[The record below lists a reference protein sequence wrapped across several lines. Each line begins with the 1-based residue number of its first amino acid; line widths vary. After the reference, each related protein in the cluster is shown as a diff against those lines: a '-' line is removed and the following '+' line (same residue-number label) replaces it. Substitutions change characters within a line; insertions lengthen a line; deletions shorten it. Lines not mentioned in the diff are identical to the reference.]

1 MGNSLGCVKEQK
13 EKAVGKAPLSPKKR
27 VRFKRRR
34 RGKRRAMPEAAPQE
48 EPPALEVAEDEEAPK
63 SKAAPRQE
71 EGEEPSGSRDPDP
84 AALRPGIIVQ
94 VKERFQ
100 GEVQKARLVLEPQR
114 PGVAGASREEG
125 TTVIARLL
133 ENPAEKDCQKA
144 VSRLVEL
151 QRSGS
156 CRAVL
161 LPLRTGT
168 DGRAAAGTLLSPS
181 SAASGEEPAP
191 RREPEAGSSLDAWG
205 KGGGSDHPSS
215 SAAWTCSSSAAEPGT
230 VSELSTPSPMVDQ
243 LENPSVGRSS
253 GLPPSGAGEGDGHGL
268 PASHSPSSFSG
279 SVARSSSGY
288 GSDRPAKG
296 TAAGGTT
303 VSPSDGGLRLAVEGR
318 ARRGSSG
325 TAGAMISDI
334 YISGELGD
342 MSAKEKLLLWTQ
354 KVTAGYIGVKCTN
367 FSSCWSDGKMFNALI
382 HRYRPDL
389 VDMERVQIQSNREN
403 LEQAFEIAERLGV
416 TRLLDAED
424 VDVPSPDE
432 KSVITYV
439 SSIYDAFPKVPEGGE
454 GISAIEVDSRWLEYQ
469 TRVESLISW
478 IKQHTILMSDKSF
491 PQNPVELKALYN
503 QYIHFKETEIPAKEQ
518 EKGQIEELYKLL
530 EVWIEFGR
538 IKLPQGYHP
547 NDVEEEWGKLIIEM
561 LEREKLLRPA
571 VERLEL
577 LLQIANKIQNG
588 ALSCEEKLTLAKNTL
603 QADAAH
609 LESGQ
614 PVQYESDVV
623 VYLQECEGLIRQ
635 LQVDV
640 QILRDENYYQL
651 EELVFR
657 IMRLQDELVTLRLEC
672 TNLYR
677 KGHFSTLELV
687 PTSTLSTTHLKGES
701 LTKGLHTSSASWFRK
716 PMTRTELVAISS
728 SEDEGSL
735 RFVYELLAW
744 VEEMQMRLERAEW
757 GTDLPSVESQ
767 LETQRH
773 IHTSVED
780 LGSSVKEAR
789 MYEGKMSANF
799 RASYTETLGKLE
811 TQYCK
816 LMETSSFRLRHLQSL
831 HGFVSRAT
839 AELIWLNEKEEEELA
854 YDWSDNNPNIAA
866 KKNYF
871 SELTAEL
878 EEKQDIF
885 RSLQDTA
892 ELLSLENHPAKQTVE
907 AYSAAVHT
915 QWQWIKQLCLCVEQ
929 HVKENAAYFQFF
941 SDARESETYLR
952 NLQDSIKRKYSCD
965 HNTSLTRLEDLLQDS
980 MDEKEQLIQSKSS
993 VASLVG
999 RSKSIVQLRPRN
1011 PEHALKSTIPIK
1023 AVCDYRQIEIT
1034 ICRNDECV
1042 LEDNSQRT
1050 KWKVISPTG
1059 NEAMVPSVCFLI
1071 PPPNKEAIEMA
1082 NRVEQLYQ
1090 KVMALWHQLHMN
1102 TKSLISWNYLRKDIA
1117 LVQSFSMEKLRS
1129 LAQGE
1134 CQQALKSLQAHYEDF
1149 LQDSRDSELFSVS
1162 DRLRLEEEVESSKE
1176 HIRQLLESMEN
1187 EDKDETVARTYL
1199 SELKNIRLRLEEC
1212 EHRLVSRIQ
1221 SPSSARADGD
1231 TIQENA
1237 IRIAEQERTQEDLQ
1251 QLQSEL
1257 RVVSERCYSFL
1268 EKAPAGPSTPH
1279 LRSEL
1284 DLVVNKMEQ
1293 THGLSSIY
1301 LEKLKTVDVII
1312 RNTQGAESLVKG
1324 YEVKLSQEEAVP
1336 ADLAAIQTHRTAL
1349 QQWLGEV
1356 KDKGSV
1362 FSTLEEEMAKA
1373 KEVGEQLFR
1382 LRQERSIDLERFQ
1395 EKGSQLWDRWQR
1407 VCTQI
1412 ETRHTEL
1419 ESIQEVLSDY
1429 RQCHS
1434 ALIQWIEEI
1443 TAQQEL
1449 MKPGQAE
1456 DSRVLSEQL
1465 SQQTALAAEIEK
1477 NQAKLDQCQKFS
1489 QQYSAAVKDY
1499 ELQLMTYR
1507 AFVESQQ
1514 KSPMKRRRMLSS
1526 SDAITQEFMDL
1537 RTRYTALV
1545 TLTTQHVKYIS
1556 DALRRLEEEE
1566 KVVEEE
1572 KQEHVDKVKELLG
1585 WALGLKQ
1592 SVQGRTAAAGSREL
1606 GDIEKS
1612 ISEQQA
1618 LNDELTAKKEQVSE
1632 AIKTSQIFLA
1642 KHSHKLSQPEKDQ
1655 ISAQIGAL
1663 KETYQALC
1671 SNSTEQLQQL
1681 QSQLAQETE
1690 HKGSEAVAGVIDLGT
1705 VEIFPVFGAMQ
1716 RGLID
1721 QDTGL
1726 VLLEAQ
1732 VITSDLV
1739 VPETSEKLSL
1749 EKALARNII
1758 DLRAFQV
1765 LQELKD
1771 ALQQVEEVRCEGRQL
1786 LPVVAA
1792 IEEGRISES
1801 VGLKILEAELATG
1814 GFKFQQGR
1822 ISMEKALQERLLPPQ
1837 LHSRLLSHLEGGKD
1851 LIDPNTAEKISLPE
1865 LLERCIVHQETGL
1878 RLLPVKQLAGGM
1890 VSLRSGREVSIFRA
1904 VQEGLMDRQVT
1915 VRLLEGHLFAGGIV
1929 DPRTGHRLTVDQA
1942 VRHSLIDQDLAC
1954 TLLMRQLQTGGII
1967 DTSTGERL
1975 TVDEALKK
1983 GLVAPKTALL
1993 ALESLCSFVGL
2004 LWPETGEIIPVA
2016 DALEQGILST
2026 ELIQEILSKR
2036 QLLQAVFVPET
2047 TEVLSWQEA
2056 VEQGVL
2062 EREVV
2067 KKLRSTAIPDVMAS
2081 VELAGSPSRSR
2092 HGQSSPGRSPTGHE
2106 EPLLRSDDERLMFH
2120 LMTHSYINIHNGQ
2133 KVLLVDAELN
2143 SLTKALTQSQE
2154 NGSCAQV
2161 LESFE
2166 ETEAGLESKP
2176 SNGLALQQLELQFGP
2191 SKGDREKILPPR
2203 TALENGEVVMGP
2215 QSVLLEDAED
2225 FLHVEE
2231 QEQISTEQEMTR
2243 SETDT
2248 EFGRE
2253 QVALPTKEEHQVK
2266 SLMPEPPSDLD
2277 SGLIRETEEMMIEAE
2292 EESKP
2297 PAEDGMEGPEYQMRA
2312 LESGAAVVKSE
2323 ICVTVGVP
2331 ESSDRTKIMAEK
2343 SQSVRQPER
2352 EAEDVREVC
2361 LLKEERVEN
2370 GVLGAEEVVLPA
2382 SGEAAPAE
2390 RQSKDTESVLE
2401 VEEGEQ
2407 EGVLGDESIEEPSL
2421 PAPEEQ
2427 EDTLEKLLA
2436 QLQSGGI
2443 IHEQTGRTLLLDEA
2457 VASGVVSG
2465 HTAVKLMERMKM
2477 FSGFFDSQV
2486 CEPLTTE
2493 DVIEEGLMDEK
2504 LLQKVLAPNKA
2515 ISGVLDPGNNF
2526 VYSVKD
2532 AAAVGLLD
2540 KETAMR
2546 ILEGQV
2552 VTGGIV
2558 DLKRGKKVSVT
2569 LASNL
2574 GLIEP
2579 TSQTELVKLEKASKG
2594 KATDEVTRQKLINLQ
2609 AETSGIEDPETKQ
2622 PLTVAES
2629 VEKGLLEKEKA
2640 FRLLTKQVAGG
2651 GVIHHVSGMRLS
2663 VDNAMK
2669 HGLINAD
2676 LCKEL
2681 RKAESVVL
2689 QDFVHP
2695 ATKEKLPL
2703 PQAVSLGLVSPEFQ
2717 RTVQEI
2723 QAESGS
2729 ILDPA
2734 SGQRL
2739 ALCQAVQEGLVPQ
2752 QVVEKALSSSEMRE
2766 GIVDPESCMI
2776 IPYSEFLKKCKIDI
2790 ESGQRYLEVHPFQ
2803 AIRDEVTGTK
2813 VPCAEA
2819 LRLGK
2824 VDPLPTLRL
2833 LQAQADSGG
2842 VVEGTVSKRLSL
2854 RAAVE
2859 QGMLDEAMAKVIAT
2873 NQLRAGGIVDVP
2885 SGKRLTVKEAV
2896 GKGLISQKLAAGL
2909 RDVQITK
2916 EKVGSEVCK
2925 VEKVQLLREKTEKL
2939 SPKEEGVI
2947 LPVGSAKSD
2956 GAEPK
2961 AQPEAV
2967 SFDTAPSAAAAAEK
2981 SPKARTERKLKPQE
2995 ASEGGVHPQDEHHH
3009 LHHPQAKAEVTPEHP
3024 SVLGTVSLPEET
3036 VVAGAVEKE
3045 IPKGSSQV
3053 RAARGKELR
3062 EELDGGTEKVE
3073 RLGLKKE
3080 QLFLG
3085 TEVLHREED
3094 GEERRRREFVSA
3106 EGVVAGGEGAVVT
3119 SGQGERVASVVQET
3133 PAAPRESVSVSPGK
3147 GPAESGEPPE
3157 AGVPVEPVGDELAG
3171 KKAVKHTERETSHPE
3186 RPIDQEKTSEA
3197 EQKPTQKQ
3205 KSKKKKAKQGKI
3217 PEDSAQPE
3225 KPSAEKHLLPS
3236 LVSHEIP
3243 KKKGEEEH
3251 FISRVPEPKHESS
3264 IQTAA
3269 GLARDTAKHKGGK
3282 GKKTIPVRD
3291 TEPPREDQVLPVP
3304 PKQGEAREVVKG
3316 GIKDGHHSLVTLSLQ
3331 ERMAQEDTKVETTQ
3345 DVSSTATVSQEL
3357 PHDLIIREE
3366 PTEVQETSA
3375 VLQLGEEKQHEPRAE
3390 LRADQGGAPAPPKS
3404 QEETPQERTKQPGPG
3419 DRGLLLPVIVE
3430 GELLETS
3437 RESTRPAQIKFS
3449 KKMCLEHDQRLISYL
3464 SMLRDIE
3471 MRIKRVQPVEQNLAA
3486 LHDLRQQA
3494 EALGAELQEL
3504 SFPVNQEL
3512 DAVQRI
3518 VANPPEEVPEQLLKA
3533 LEKDAK
3539 NLQKSLSSA
3548 KEVLQS
3554 RLQNLRG
3561 AAEAEKAKILT
3572 HHEAL
3577 QGRLQELLSWVSG
3590 TTESLDDR
3598 DFQQATDATSLS
3610 LCLQHYK
3617 ELKQPLADTK
3627 AELDAA
3633 AFDIQLLISEHAQDL
3648 TPQQSRQ
3655 LLRLLNELQ
3664 KAFRDLSERV
3674 TARVEVL
3681 QVCLQQV
3688 EQTEQVKTLQEQ
3700 QAARAR
3706 SLAELSRW
3714 LGQAEDTL
3722 AEQQRAEGDLPA
3734 LQQRQSDVKELQRS
3748 MHSRAASFAGVLKS
3762 TEQFL
3767 EENKAKL
3774 EPGELAALQQDL
3786 QRAKEQYQS
3795 LQERTEVAQKELES
3809 AVSAAVQQETEKVK
3823 AAKELEENSNKID
3836 SLLNWVASLEQ
3847 KGGLPEYRPHPVD
3860 QGTGTQAGKSP
3871 GDVPDGHAVGAD
3883 SAAESLD
3890 QQYERLKAQHQELL
3904 SQQQDVILATQSAQ
3918 AFLDKQGHSLAEEE
3932 REQLQAQ
3939 LAELRGQY
3947 SASLSR
3953 SEARLKRVQLLR
3965 DELQKFL
3972 RDHGEF
3978 QAWLEQ
3984 AEHDLEGMYK
3994 GDGDPASLRQLLR
4007 RQGSFSEDVISHK
4020 GDLRFVT
4027 MSGQKFLDGDAE
4039 DAESQLLMS
4048 RSVVKSKLEDAT
4060 QRYTT
4065 LHSKCSKLGSHLNTL
4080 LDHYQQFQEVAES
4093 LRTWLQESEAALG
4106 KLLSETVSSDLAVL
4120 QEQLASTKQLQGD
4133 LAEHQV
4139 PVEKLQKGARTL
4151 LDIQGEPAPDHGHI
4165 QETTDAI
4172 VSRFQSL
4179 SQQMSERSDLLQKSI
4194 AQSQSVQESLESL
4207 LQSVAE
4213 IEKNL
4218 EKDQPAVL
4226 SSASIQD
4233 SLATSVKLK
4242 QDIAR
4247 QKSCLEATREMVTRF
4262 TEAADSP
4269 TASALQDKLAQV
4281 TEHFGRLC
4289 QQQQEREDALKGLLP
4304 KVEQYEQLWEKL
4316 QQFTES
4322 RTRTLAS
4329 GNQPDRDIAHFSQ
4342 HIQELN
4348 SEMRQHQE
4356 DLATLEQ
4363 LAEELSSC
4371 GFAPS
4376 TFQQQEKLQSLKKD
4390 FLQLQKVAKDREKDA
4405 SSCQEQLDEFRNLVG
4420 AVRKWLRESEGK
4432 IPPAESSLGTQE
4444 LQQRRQQ
4451 IQDLLEE
4458 WKGKGPQVEEIGRR
4472 GTLLE
4477 NLIVEITAPNTP
4489 PKAGATLPTPGGSGG
4504 SVNGY
4509 HTCKDLTEIQCDVS
4523 DVRRRYQALGAAL
4536 RERQQQLSAML
4547 DTMQEV
4553 QEEASSVLKWLES
4566 KERTLSE
4573 LEASSSPTKTET
4585 MRAQAEH
4592 NKAFLAEL
4600 EQNSGKIQKVKE
4612 ALSGLL
4618 EKYPDSPEAAN
4629 WKKMQ
4634 EDLNCRWERASQAT
4648 AARQQ
4653 KLEESATQL
4662 ATFQAAEAQLRPW
4675 LMEKELMMSVLG
4687 PLSIDPNMLSAQKQ
4701 QVQFMLKEFEA
4712 RRQQHEQLNQAAQSI
4727 LTGPGDVSPSTSQV
4741 QDELQGVNQKWSEL
4755 TERLNSRSSQIDQ
4768 AIVKSTQYQELLQG
4782 LSEKVKAVGQRL
4794 SSQSAISTQPDAV
4807 KQQLEE
4813 TSEIRSD
4820 LEQLEEEISEAQTLC
4835 DDLSVLIGEQ
4845 YLKDELRKRLETVA
4859 LPLKGLEDLAADR
4872 MNRLQTAL
4880 ASSQQFQ
4887 HMFDELRT
4895 WLDDKRCQ
4903 QAQSQPISAK
4913 LERLQSQIQEQE
4925 EFQKSLNQHSGSYEM
4940 IVAEGESLLLSVQP
4954 GEEKTTLQNQLVSLK
4969 THWEELSKQ
4978 AADRHSKLKDC
4989 LQKAQKYQR
4998 HVDDLLPWVEDCKA
5012 RMAELEVTLD
5022 PVQLEATLLRSKAML
5037 SDVEKRRSLLEMLNS
5052 AADILTDA
5060 SQMDEDDIRDEKA
5073 DVNQKM
5079 DAITE
5084 ELQTKTGSIEEM
5096 SQRLK
5101 EFQESFKNIE
5111 KKLEGAKHQLEIYD
5125 ALGPQACSN
5134 KNLEKLRAQ
5143 QEVLQA
5149 LEPQVDY
5156 LKNLTQGLVEDAPDG
5171 SDCSQLLSQAE
5182 VAQQDFKAVKQK
5194 VNDCCALMENKLEGI
5209 GQFNGRVREM
5219 FSQLADLDDELD
5231 SMGPIGRDSD
5241 SLQSQAEDVRAF
5253 LGKLHRLKG
5262 DIECSESECKKMLED
5277 EGSPDLVG
5285 LKRELETLSKQCSK
5299 LTERGRNRQEQVETT
5314 LSRVEDFYSRLKE
5327 LSHMTAAAEENE
5339 ALQWV
5344 VGTEVETINQQLA
5357 DFKQFQKEQ
5366 VDPLQLKLQQVN
5378 GVGQGLIQ
5386 SAGKNCDVQ
5395 GLEHDMEEINTR
5407 WNTLNKKVAQRVAQ
5421 LQEALLHC
5429 GKFQD
5434 ALEPLLSWLA
5444 DTEELISNQKP
5455 PSAEYKVV
5463 KAQIQEQKLL
5473 QRLLDD
5479 RKATVEMIQAE
5490 GGRIAQS
5497 AEPADRD
5504 KIVGQLESLARRWE
5518 GLLGRAAARQKQ
5530 LEDILVLAKQFHETT
5545 EPVSDW
5551 LSVTEKKLAN
5561 SEPIGT
5567 QTAKIQQQISRH
5579 KALEEEIES
5588 HAADVSRALGVGQSL
5603 SSLSCAAEQRLLAE
5617 KLEALQS
5624 RYGEVQE
5631 RCGRKAALL
5640 DQALANARLFGEEEV
5655 EVLNWLAEVE
5665 DKLGSVSIKDYKRDV
5680 LQKQH
5685 ADQLALNE
5693 EIVNRK
5699 KNVDQAIRNGQALLK
5714 QTTGE
5719 EVLLIQEKL
5728 DGIKTRYSD
5737 ITAASSKAL
5746 RTLEQARQLAT
5757 KFQSTHEELTGWM
5770 SKVEDEL
5777 ASSGAQSPA
5786 GEQIP
5791 QFQQRQKELKKEV
5804 MEHRLVLD
5812 TVNEVSRA
5820 LLELVPWRAREGL
5833 DKLVSDT
5840 NERYKLVSDTIKQR
5854 VEEIDAAIQR
5864 SQQYEQAADAE
5875 LAWVA
5880 ETKRKLMALGPI
5892 RLEQDQ
5898 TTAQLQ
5904 VQKAFS
5910 IDIIRH
5916 KDSMDELFSQR
5927 NEIFGTC
5934 GEEQKALLQEKTES
5948 LVQQYEAVSQL
5959 NSERYAR
5966 LERAQVLV
5974 NQFWETY
5981 EELNPWI
5988 EETQALI
5995 SQLPPPAIDH
6005 EQLKQQQDDMRQ
6017 LRESIAEHKPHI
6029 DKLLKIGPQLK
6040 DLNPEEGEMVQEKYS
6055 RAEALYAKIKEEV
6068 CQRALALD
6076 EAFSQSTQIS
6086 EFHDKIEPMLETLE
6100 SLSSRLRLPPLI
6112 PAEVDKI
6119 RECISENKN
6128 STVELEKLQ
6137 PSFEALKRRGEELIG
6152 RSQGADKDLAAKVIQ
6167 DKLDQMVFFWED
6179 IKARTEERE
6188 MKFLDVLE
6196 LAEKF
6201 WYDMAALLTTIKDTQ
6216 DIVHDLESPGIDP
6229 SIIKQQVEAA
6239 ETIKEETDGLHEELE
6254 FIRLLGTDLI
6264 FACGE
6269 TEKPEVKKSID
6280 EMNNAWE
6287 NLNKTWKERLEKLEE
6302 AMQSAVQYQDTLQAM
6317 FDWLDNAVIKLCNM
6331 SPVGTDLST
6340 VKEQMNEMKE
6350 FKMEVYQQQIEME
6363 KLNHQGELMLKKATD
6378 ETDRDIIK
6386 EPLTELKHLW
6396 ENLGEKIAHRQH
6408 KLEAALLAL
6417 GQFQHALAELMA
6429 WLTHTEELLDAQK
6442 PINGDPKVIEV
6453 ELAKHHVLKND
6464 VLAHQATVETVNKA
6478 GNELLESSAGDDASS
6493 LRNRLEKLNSCW
6505 ESVLQKTEEREQQL
6519 QSTLQQ
6525 AQGFH
6530 GEIEDFLLW
6539 LTRMESQLS
6548 ASKPT
6553 GGLPET
6559 AREQL
6564 NAHMELYSQF
6574 KAKED
6579 VYSQLL
6585 AKGRL
6590 MLLNRDDSGSGSK
6603 TEQSV
6608 ALLEQKW
6615 CLVSTKMEERK
6626 AKLEEALALATD
6638 FQNSLQDFI
6647 NWLTLAEQSLNIAPP
6662 PSLILAAVLAQIDEH
6677 KVFANEVN
6685 AHRDRIIEL
6694 DQTGNQLKF
6703 LSQKQDVVLIKNLL
6717 VSVQS
6722 RWEKVVQRSVER
6734 GRALDD
6740 ARKRAKQFHEAW
6752 KKLID
6757 WLEDAEN
6764 HLDSEL
6770 EISNDPDKI
6779 KLQLS
6784 KHKEFQKTLGGK
6796 QPVYDT
6802 TIRTGRALKEKAL
6815 LPDDTQKLDNL
6826 LGEVRDK
6833 WDTVCGKSVE
6843 RQHKLEEALLFS
6855 GQFMDALQALVD
6867 WLYKVEP
6874 QLAEDQPVHGDLDL
6888 VMNLMD
6894 AHKVFQKEL
6903 GKRTG
6908 TVQVLKRSGRE
6919 LIENSRDDTT
6929 WVKVQLQEL
6938 SNRWDTVC
6946 KLSVSKQTRLEQ
6958 ALKQAEEFRT
6968 AVHMLLEWLSEA
6980 EQSLRFRG
6988 ALPDDAEAL
6997 QALIDAHKEFMKK
7010 VEEKRVDVNA
7020 AVGMGEVILGACHPD
7035 CITTIKHWI
7044 TIIRARFEE
7053 VLTWAKQ
7060 HQQRLESALSEL
7072 VANAEL
7078 LEELLA
7084 WIQWAETTLIQR
7096 DQDAMPQNIDQV
7108 KALISEHQSF
7118 MEEMTRKQPDVDRVT
7133 KTYKRKATEPPHG
7146 PFIDKSRSNRK
7157 SLGQAAPPS
7166 MPIISQSET
7175 KNPRIN
7181 QLSARWQQVWLLAL
7195 ERQRKLNDALD
7206 RLEELKEFANFDF
7219 DVWRKKYMR
7228 WMNHKKSRVMDFFRR
7243 IDKDQDGKITR
7254 QEFIDGI
7261 LASKFPTTKLEM
7273 TAVADIFDRDGDG
7286 YIDYYEFVAAL
7297 HPNKDAYRPT
7307 TDADKIEDEVTR
7319 QVAQCKCA
7327 KRFQVEQIGEN
7338 KYRFGDSQQL
7348 RLVRILRSTVMVR
7361 VGGGWMALDEFL
7373 VKNDPCR
7380 ARGRTNLE
7388 LREKFILPE
7397 GASQGMTP
7405 FRSRG
7410 RRSKPSSRA
7419 ASPTRSSSSASQS
7432 NHSCASMPSSPA
7444 TPASGAKVTPSAGS
7458 KLKRP
7463 TFHSSRT
7470 SLAGDT
7476 SNSSSPV
7483 STGAKTTRADPK
7495 KAASRPTSRAGSRT
7509 GSRASSR
7516 RGSDASDFDLL
7527 ETQSACSDT
7536 SESSAAGGQG
7546 SRRGATKPS
7555 KIPTMSKKTPSA
7567 TPKTPG
7573 PKR

>member
-1 MGNSLGCVKEQK
+1 DERDRVQKKTFTKWVNKHLMKVRKHINDLYEDLRDGHNLISL
-13 EKAVGKAPLSPKKR
+13 
-27 VRFKRRR
+27 
-34 RGKRRAMPEAAPQE
+34 
-48 EPPALEVAEDEEAPK
+48 LEVLSGVK
-63 SKAAPRQE
+63 LPREKGRMRFHRLQNVQI
-71 EGEEPSGSRDPDP
+71 
-84 AALRPGIIVQ
+84 ALDFLKQRQ
-94 VKERFQ
+94 VK
-100 GEVQKARLVLEPQR
+100 LVNIR
-114 PGVAGASREEG
+114 NDD
-125 TTVIARLL
+125 I
-133 ENPAEKDCQKA
+133 
-144 VSRLVEL
+144 
-151 QRSGS
+151 
-156 CRAVL
+156 
-161 LPLRTGT
+161 T
-168 DGRAAAGTLLSPS
+168 DGNPKLTLGLI
-181 SAASGEEPAP
+181 
-191 RREPEAGSSLDAWG
+191 
-205 KGGGSDHPSS
+205 
-215 SAAWTCSSSAAEPGT
+215 WTII
-230 VSELSTPSPMVDQ
+230 LHFQ
-243 LENPSVGRSS
+243 
-253 GLPPSGAGEGDGHGL
+253 
-268 PASHSPSSFSG
+268 
-279 SVARSSSGY
+279 
-288 GSDRPAKG
+288 
-296 TAAGGTT
+296 
-303 VSPSDGGLRLAVEGR
+303 
-318 ARRGSSG
+318 
-325 TAGAMISDI
+325 ISDI

-354 KVTAGYIGVKCTN
+354 KVTAGYIGLKCTN
-367 FSSCWSDGKMFNALI
+367 FSSCWNDGKMFNALI

-469 TRVESLISW
+469 SRVESLISW

-623 VYLQECEGLIRQ
+623 AYLQECEALIRQ

-657 IMRLQDELVTLRLEC
+657 IVRLQDELVTLRLEC

-728 SEDEGSL
+728 SEDEGNL

-773 IHTSVED
+773 IHASVED

-789 MYEGKMSANF
+789 MYEGKMSPNF

-885 RSLQDTA
+885 CSLQDTA

-999 RSKSIVQLRPRN
+999 RSKTIVQLRPRN
-1011 PEHALKSTIPIK
+1011 PEHAVKSTIPIK

-1162 DRLRLEEEVESSKE
+1162 DRLRLEQEVDSSKE

-1187 EDKDETVARTYL
+1187 EDKDETAARAYL

-1212 EHRLVSRIQ
+1212 ERRLVSRVQ

-1237 IRIAEQERTQEDLQ
+1237 IRLAEQERTQEDLQ

-1257 RVVSERCYSFL
+1257 RVVSERCCSFL
-1268 EKAPAGPSTPH
+1268 DKAPAGPSTPH

-1301 LEKLKTVDVII
+1301 LEKLKTVDIII

-1336 ADLAAIQTHRTAL
+1336 ADLAAILTHRTAL

-1407 VCTQI
+1407 VCAQI

-1618 LNDELTAKKEQVSE
+1618 LNEELTAKKEQVSE

-1681 QSQLAQETE
+1681 HSQLAQETE

-1739 VPETSEKLSL
+1739 VPETCEKLSL

-1765 LQELKD
+1765 LQELKE

-1792 IEEGRISES
+1792 VEEGRISES
-1801 VGLKILEAELATG
+1801 VGLKILEAELVTG
-1814 GFKFQQGR
+1814 GFKSQQGR
-1822 ISMEKALQERLLPPQ
+1822 ISMETAVQGGLLPPQ

-1865 LLERCIVHQETGL
+1865 LLDRCIVHQETGL

-1890 VSLRSGREVSIFRA
+1890 VSLRSGREVSTFRA
-1904 VQEGLMDRQVT
+1904 AQEGLIDRQVT
-1915 VRLLEGHLFAGGIV
+1915 VRLLEAQLFAGGLV
-1929 DPRTGHRLTVDQA
+1929 DPRTGHRLTVDEA
-1942 VRHSLIDQDLAC
+1942 VRHHLIDQDLAC
-1954 TLLMRQLQTGGII
+1954 TLLIRQLQTGGIV
-1967 DTSTGERL
+1967 DTVTGERL
-1975 TVDEALKK
+1975 TMDEALRK
-1983 GLVAPKTALL
+1983 GLVAPRIALL
-1993 ALESLCSFVGL
+1993 VLESLWSFMGL
-2004 LWPETGEIIPVA
+2004 LWPETGEIMPVA
-2016 DALEQGILST
+2016 DALEQGILPT

-2047 TEVLSWQEA
+2047 TEVLSWQKA
-2056 VEQGVL
+2056 VEQGIL

-2067 KKLRSTAIPDVMAS
+2067 KKLKSAAIPDVMAS
-2081 VELAGSPSRSR
+2081 GQMAGSPSRSR

-2106 EPLLRSDDERLMFH
+2106 EPLLRSDEERLMFH
-2120 LMTHSYINIHNGQ
+2120 LMTHSYINIHDGQ

-2143 SLTKALTQSQE
+2143 NLTKALIQSQE
-2154 NGSCAQV
+2154 NGSGAQV
-2161 LESFE
+2161 LEGFE
-2166 ETEAGLESKP
+2166 ETEADTALESEP
-2176 SNGLALQQLELQFGP
+2176 CNGLALQRLELQFAP
-2191 SKGDREKILPPR
+2191 SKGESKKILPPI
-2203 TALENGEVVMGP
+2203 TALENGEVVKGP
-2215 QSVLLEDAED
+2215 ESLLLEGAED
-2225 FLHVEE
+2225 LLRVEE
-2231 QEQISTEQEMTR
+2231 QEQVFTEQETIG
-2243 SETDT
+2243 SETDA
-2248 EFGRE
+2248 EFG
-2253 QVALPTKEEHQVK
+2253 KERVTFTTQDKHQLK
-2266 SLMPEPPSDLD
+2266 LLMPEPPSDLG
-2277 SGLIRETEEMMIEAE
+2277 SGLIRETEEMMTEAE

-2297 PAEDGMEGPEYQMRA
+2297 PAVDGVEGPEYQKMA
-2312 LESGAAVVKSE
+2312 LESGAVVVKSE
-2323 ICVTVGVP
+2323 ICITTGVP
-2331 ESSDRTKIMAEK
+2331 ESRDRLKIMAEM
-2343 SQSVRQPER
+2343 SQGVREPEG
-2352 EAEDVREVC
+2352 EAEDVREVY
-2361 LLKEERVEN
+2361 LLKEEAVEN
-2370 GVLGAEEVVLPA
+2370 GVLGGEEVVLPG

-2390 RQSKDTESVLE
+2390 RQTKDTGSVLGVEGGELEE
-2401 VEEGEQ
+2401 VSGD
-2407 EGVLGDESIEEPSL
+2407 EGVEEPSL
-2421 PAPEEQ
+2421 PAPEEPGA
-2427 EDTLEKLLA
+2427 EDTLENLLM

-2443 IHEQTGRTLLLDEA
+2443 IHEQTGKALLLDEA
-2457 VASGVVSG
+2457 VASGVVSS

-2486 CEPLTTE
+2486 CEPLTTK

-2504 LLQKVLAPNKA
+2504 LLQKVLASDKA

-2526 VYSVKD
+2526 IYSIKD

-2594 KATDEVTRQKLINLQ
+2594 KGTDEVTRQKLINLQ
-2609 AETSGIEDPETKQ
+2609 AETSGIVDPETKR

-2640 FRLLTKQVAGG
+2640 FQLLSKQVADGG
-2651 GVIHHVSGMRLS
+2651 IIHHVSGVRLS
-2663 VDNAMK
+2663 VDSAMR
-2669 HGLINAD
+2669 HGLISPD

-2717 RTVQEI
+2717 RQVQEI

-2739 ALCQAVQEGLVPQ
+2739 ALSQAVQEGLVPQ
-2752 QVVEKALSSSEMRE
+2752 QVVEKVLSSSAMRE
-2766 GIVDPESCMI
+2766 GIVDPETCMI
-2776 IPYSEFLKKCKIDI
+2776 VPYSEFLKKCKIDI

-2803 AIRDEVTGTK
+2803 AIKDEVTGTK
-2813 VPCAEA
+2813 LPCAEA
-2819 LRLGK
+2819 VRLGK

-2842 VVEGTVSKRLSL
+2842 VVEGTVSRRLSL

-2859 QGMLDEAMAKVIAT
+2859 QGVLDEAMAKVIAT
-2873 NQLRAGGIVDVP
+2873 NQLRAGGIVDAP
-2885 SGKRLTVKEAV
+2885 GGKRLTVKEAV
-2896 GKGLISQKLAAGL
+2896 GKGLISQKLAAAL
-2909 RDVQITK
+2909 QDVQIPE

-2925 VEKVQLLREKTEKL
+2925 AEKMQLSQEKTEKL
-2939 SPKEEGVI
+2939 SLKEEGVI
-2947 LPVGSAKSD
+2947 IPARSARSD

-2961 AQPEAV
+2961 AQAEAV
-2967 SFDTAPSAAAAAEK
+2967 SYETAQSAAAATEK
-2981 SPKARTERKLKPQE
+2981 PPKARTERKLKPQE
-2995 ASEGGVHPQDEHHH
+2995 ASEDGVQPQDEHHH
-3009 LHHPQAKAEVTPEHP
+3009 LHHPQAKAEVTAEHP
-3024 SVLGTVSLPEET
+3024 SVLGTAPLPE
-3036 VVAGAVEKE
+3036 GAVEE
-3045 IPKGSSQV
+3045 GIPKGSSQV
-3053 RAARGKELR
+3053 RAAQGKELR
-3062 EELDGGTEKVE
+3062 EEVDGGTEEAE
-3073 RLGLKKE
+3073 RLGLEKE
-3080 QLFLG
+3080 QSFLG

-3094 GEERRRREFVSA
+3094 GEERRRRRGFVSA

-3119 SGQGERVASVVQET
+3119 SGQGERVTSVVQET
-3133 PAAPRESVSVSPGK
+3133 PAAPRESVSVGPGK
-3147 GPAESGEPPE
+3147 GGMGPAESGEPPE
-3157 AGVPVEPVGDELAG
+3157 VGVPVELAG
-3171 KKAVKHTERETSHPE
+3171 KKAVKHTERETSHTE
-3186 RPIDQEKTSEA
+3186 GPIDQEKTSET
-3197 EQKPTQKQ
+3197 ELKPAQKQ
-3205 KSKKKKAKQGKI
+3205 KSKKKKAKQGSI
-3217 PEDSAQPE
+3217 PGDSTQTETP
-3225 KPSAEKHLLPS
+3225 AEKQLLPS
-3236 LVSHEIP
+3236 L
-3243 KKKGEEEH
+3243 
-3251 FISRVPEPKHESS
+3251 
-3264 IQTAA
+3264 
-3269 GLARDTAKHKGGK
+3269 GGK
-3282 GKKTIPVRD
+3282 GKKTIPGKD
-3291 TEPPREDQVLPVP
+3291 TETPREDRVFPVP
-3304 PKQGEAREVVKG
+3304 PEQGDAPEVAKG
-3316 GIKDGHHSLVTLSLQ
+3316 GVKDGDDSLVALSVE
-3331 ERMAQEDTKVETTQ
+3331 ERMAQEDTRVETTR
-3345 DVSSTATVSQEL
+3345 DVSSTGTVAREL
-3357 PHDLIIREE
+3357 PRDLIIREE
-3366 PTEVQETSA
+3366 LTEVQESSA
-3375 VLQLGEEKQHEPRAE
+3375 ALELGGGKQHEQTAE
-3390 LRADQGGAPAPPKS
+3390 LRADQGGAPAPPKP
-3404 QEETPQERTKQPGPG
+3404 QGETPQERTKQPGAG

-3471 MRIKRVQPVEQNLAA
+3471 MRIKRLQPAEQNLAA

-3512 DAVQRI
+3512 DAVQKI

-3548 KEVLQS
+3548 SEVLQS

-3561 AAEAEKAKILT
+3561 AAEAEKAKILA

-3590 TTESLDDR
+3590 TTELLDDS
-3598 DFQQATDATSLS
+3598 DFQQATDASSLS
-3610 LCLQHYK
+3610 HCLQHYK
-3617 ELKQPLADTK
+3617 ELKEPLADTK
-3627 AELDAA
+3627 AELDAT

-3688 EQTEQVKTLQEQ
+3688 EQTDQTLQEQ
-3700 QAARAR
+3700 QAARAQ

-3734 LQQRQSDVKELQRS
+3734 LQQRQSDVKVKIQCSSEAEFSHSFFAPSRDPQRGWGCLRHLLRLGNSSGFFLSSADFCLPPPCSSLLNMQELG
-3748 MHSRAASFAGVLKS
+3748 HSY
-3762 TEQFL
+3762 L
-3767 EENKAKL
+3767 EHL
-3774 EPGELAALQQDL
+3774 CFQ
-3786 QRAKEQYQS
+3786 
-3795 LQERTEVAQKELES
+3795 
-3809 AVSAAVQQETEKVK
+3809 VK
-3823 AAKELEENSNKID
+3823 AAKELEENSSKID
-3836 SLLNWVASLEQ
+3836 SLLNWMASLEE
-3847 KGGLPEYRPHPVD
+3847 KGGLPEYRPHPAS
-3860 QGTGTQAGKSP
+3860 QETGTQAGQSP
-3871 GDVPDGHAVGAD
+3871 GDVPDGHAVGAE

-3890 QQYERLKAQHQELL
+3890 EQYEGLKAQHQELL

-3918 AFLDKQGHSLAEEE
+3918 AFLAQQGRSLAGEE
-3932 REQLQAQ
+3932 RRRLQAR
-3939 LAELRGQY
+3939 LAELRQRFP
-3947 SASLSR
+3947 AALAR
-3953 SEARLKRVQLLR
+3953 SEARLKRAQLLR
-3965 DELQKFL
+3965 DELRKFL

-3978 QAWLEQ
+3978 EAWLRQ
-3984 AEHDLEGMYK
+3984 AEQDLQGMYQ
-3994 GDGDPASLRQLLR
+3994 GDSDPASLRQLLR

-4027 MSGQKFLDGDAE
+4027 MSGQKFLDGGAE

-4106 KLLSETVSSDLAVL
+4106 QLLSETVSSDLAVL
-4120 QEQLASTKQLQGD
+4120 QKQLTSTKQLQGD

-4139 PVEKLQKGARTL
+4139 PVEKLQKAARTL

-4218 EKDQPAVL
+4218 EKDQPAML

-4269 TASALQDKLAQV
+4269 SASALRDKLAQV

-4304 KVEQYEQLWEKL
+4304 KVEQFEQLSEKL

-4329 GNQPDRDIAHFSQ
+4329 GNQPDRDIARFSQ

-4371 GFAPS
+4371 GFVPS
-4376 TFQQQEKLQSLKKD
+4376 TLQQQEKLQSLKKD

-4432 IPPAESSLGTQE
+4432 IPPADTSLGTQE

-4451 IQDLLEE
+4451 IQQDLLEE
-4458 WKGKGPQVEEIGRR
+4458 WKGRGPQVEEIGRR

-4489 PKAGATLPTPGGSGG
+4489 PKAGATLPTAGGSGG

-4509 HTCKDLTEIQCDVS
+4509 HTCKDLTEIQRDVS
-4523 DVRRRYQALGAAL
+4523 DARRRYQALGAAL

-4547 DTMQEV
+4547 DSVQEV
-4553 QEEASSVLKWLES
+4553 QEEASSVLGWLES
-4566 KERTLSE
+4566 KERALSE
-4573 LEASSSPTKTET
+4573 LDASSSPTRTET

-4662 ATFQAAEAQLRPW
+4662 ATFQATEAQLRPW

-4741 QDELQGVNQKWSEL
+4741 RDELQGVNQKWSEL

-4835 DDLSVLIGEQ
+4835 DDLSILIGEQ

-4998 HVDDLLPWVEDCKA
+4998 HADDLLPWVEDCKA

-5060 SQMDEDDIRDEKA
+5060 SQTDEDDIRDEKA
-5073 DVNQKM
+5073 AINQKM

-5156 LKNLTQGLVEDAPDG
+5156 LKNLTQGLVEDAPRG

-5194 VNDCCALMENKLEGI
+5194 INDCCALMENKLEGI
-5209 GQFNGRVREM
+5209 GQFNSRVREM

-5262 DIECSESECKKMLED
+5262 DIDSSESECKKMLED
-5277 EGSPDLVG
+5277 EGSPDLLG
-5285 LKRELETLSKQCSK
+5285 LKRELETLNKQCSK

-5314 LSRVEDFYSRLKE
+5314 LSRVEDFYGRLKE
-5327 LSHMTAAAEENE
+5327 LSHMTTAAEENE

-5357 DFKQFQKEQ
+5357 DFK
-5366 VDPLQLKLQQVN
+5366 V
-5378 GVGQGLIQ
+5378 
-5386 SAGKNCDVQ
+5386 
-5395 GLEHDMEEINTR
+5395 
-5407 WNTLNKKVAQRVAQ
+5407 
-5421 LQEALLHC
+5421 
-5429 GKFQD
+5429 
-5434 ALEPLLSWLA
+5434 
-5444 DTEELISNQKP
+5444 
-5455 PSAEYKVV
+5455 
-5463 KAQIQEQKLL
+5463 
-5473 QRLLDD
+5473 
-5479 RKATVEMIQAE
+5479 
-5490 GGRIAQS
+5490 
-5497 AEPADRD
+5497 
-5504 KIVGQLESLARRWE
+5504 
-5518 GLLGRAAARQKQ
+5518 
-5530 LEDILVLAKQFHETT
+5530 
-5545 EPVSDW
+5545 
-5551 LSVTEKKLAN
+5551 
-5561 SEPIGT
+5561 
-5567 QTAKIQQQISRH
+5567 
-5579 KALEEEIES
+5579 
-5588 HAADVSRALGVGQSL
+5588 
-5603 SSLSCAAEQRLLAE
+5603 
-5617 KLEALQS
+5617 
-5624 RYGEVQE
+5624 
-5631 RCGRKAALL
+5631 
-5640 DQALANARLFGEEEV
+5640 
-5655 EVLNWLAEVE
+5655 
-5665 DKLGSVSIKDYKRDV
+5665 
-5680 LQKQH
+5680 
-5685 ADQLALNE
+5685 
-5693 EIVNRK
+5693 
-5699 KNVDQAIRNGQALLK
+5699 
-5714 QTTGE
+5714 
-5719 EVLLIQEKL
+5719 
-5728 DGIKTRYSD
+5728 
-5737 ITAASSKAL
+5737 
-5746 RTLEQARQLAT
+5746 
-5757 KFQSTHEELTGWM
+5757 
-5770 SKVEDEL
+5770 
-5777 ASSGAQSPA
+5777 
-5786 GEQIP
+5786 
-5791 QFQQRQKELKKEV
+5791 
-5804 MEHRLVLD
+5804 
-5812 TVNEVSRA
+5812 
-5820 LLELVPWRAREGL
+5820 
-5833 DKLVSDT
+5833 
-5840 NERYKLVSDTIKQR
+5840 
-5854 VEEIDAAIQR
+5854 
-5864 SQQYEQAADAE
+5864 
-5875 LAWVA
+5875 
-5880 ETKRKLMALGPI
+5880 
-5892 RLEQDQ
+5892 
-5898 TTAQLQ
+5898 
-5904 VQKAFS
+5904 
-5910 IDIIRH
+5910 
-5916 KDSMDELFSQR
+5916 
-5927 NEIFGTC
+5927 
-5934 GEEQKALLQEKTES
+5934 
-5948 LVQQYEAVSQL
+5948 
-5959 NSERYAR
+5959 
-5966 LERAQVLV
+5966 
-5974 NQFWETY
+5974 
-5981 EELNPWI
+5981 
-5988 EETQALI
+5988 
-5995 SQLPPPAIDH
+5995 
-6005 EQLKQQQDDMRQ
+6005 
-6017 LRESIAEHKPHI
+6017 
-6029 DKLLKIGPQLK
+6029 
-6040 DLNPEEGEMVQEKYS
+6040 
-6055 RAEALYAKIKEEV
+6055 
-6068 CQRALALD
+6068 
-6076 EAFSQSTQIS
+6076 
-6086 EFHDKIEPMLETLE
+6086 
-6100 SLSSRLRLPPLI
+6100 
-6112 PAEVDKI
+6112 
-6119 RECISENKN
+6119 
-6128 STVELEKLQ
+6128 
-6137 PSFEALKRRGEELIG
+6137 
-6152 RSQGADKDLAAKVIQ
+6152 
-6167 DKLDQMVFFWED
+6167 
-6179 IKARTEERE
+6179 
-6188 MKFLDVLE
+6188 
-6196 LAEKF
+6196 
-6201 WYDMAALLTTIKDTQ
+6201 
-6216 DIVHDLESPGIDP
+6216 
-6229 SIIKQQVEAA
+6229 
-6239 ETIKEETDGLHEELE
+6239 
-6254 FIRLLGTDLI
+6254 
-6264 FACGE
+6264 
-6269 TEKPEVKKSID
+6269 
-6280 EMNNAWE
+6280 
-6287 NLNKTWKERLEKLEE
+6287 
-6302 AMQSAVQYQDTLQAM
+6302 
-6317 FDWLDNAVIKLCNM
+6317 
-6331 SPVGTDLST
+6331 
-6340 VKEQMNEMKE
+6340 
-6350 FKMEVYQQQIEME
+6350 
-6363 KLNHQGELMLKKATD
+6363 
-6378 ETDRDIIK
+6378 
-6386 EPLTELKHLW
+6386 
-6396 ENLGEKIAHRQH
+6396 
-6408 KLEAALLAL
+6408 
-6417 GQFQHALAELMA
+6417 
-6429 WLTHTEELLDAQK
+6429 
-6442 PINGDPKVIEV
+6442 
-6453 ELAKHHVLKND
+6453 
-6464 VLAHQATVETVNKA
+6464 
-6478 GNELLESSAGDDASS
+6478 
-6493 LRNRLEKLNSCW
+6493 
-6505 ESVLQKTEEREQQL
+6505 
-6519 QSTLQQ
+6519 
-6525 AQGFH
+6525 
-6530 GEIEDFLLW
+6530 
-6539 LTRMESQLS
+6539 
-6548 ASKPT
+6548 
-6553 GGLPET
+6553 
-6559 AREQL
+6559 
-6564 NAHMELYSQF
+6564 
-6574 KAKED
+6574 
-6579 VYSQLL
+6579 
-6585 AKGRL
+6585 
-6590 MLLNRDDSGSGSK
+6590 
-6603 TEQSV
+6603 
-6608 ALLEQKW
+6608 
-6615 CLVSTKMEERK
+6615 
-6626 AKLEEALALATD
+6626 
-6638 FQNSLQDFI
+6638 
-6647 NWLTLAEQSLNIAPP
+6647 
-6662 PSLILAAVLAQIDEH
+6662 
-6677 KVFANEVN
+6677 
-6685 AHRDRIIEL
+6685 
-6694 DQTGNQLKF
+6694 
-6703 LSQKQDVVLIKNLL
+6703 
-6717 VSVQS
+6717 
-6722 RWEKVVQRSVER
+6722 
-6734 GRALDD
+6734 
-6740 ARKRAKQFHEAW
+6740 
-6752 KKLID
+6752 
-6757 WLEDAEN
+6757 
-6764 HLDSEL
+6764 
-6770 EISNDPDKI
+6770 
-6779 KLQLS
+6779 
-6784 KHKEFQKTLGGK
+6784 
-6796 QPVYDT
+6796 
-6802 TIRTGRALKEKAL
+6802 
-6815 LPDDTQKLDNL
+6815 
-6826 LGEVRDK
+6826 
-6833 WDTVCGKSVE
+6833 
-6843 RQHKLEEALLFS
+6843 
-6855 GQFMDALQALVD
+6855 
-6867 WLYKVEP
+6867 
-6874 QLAEDQPVHGDLDL
+6874 
-6888 VMNLMD
+6888 
-6894 AHKVFQKEL
+6894 
-6903 GKRTG
+6903 
-6908 TVQVLKRSGRE
+6908 
-6919 LIENSRDDTT
+6919 
-6929 WVKVQLQEL
+6929 
-6938 SNRWDTVC
+6938 
-6946 KLSVSKQTRLEQ
+6946 
-6958 ALKQAEEFRT
+6958 
-6968 AVHMLLEWLSEA
+6968 
-6980 EQSLRFRG
+6980 
-6988 ALPDDAEAL
+6988 
-6997 QALIDAHKEFMKK
+6997 
-7010 VEEKRVDVNA
+7010 
-7020 AVGMGEVILGACHPD
+7020 
-7035 CITTIKHWI
+7035 
-7044 TIIRARFEE
+7044 
-7053 VLTWAKQ
+7053 
-7060 HQQRLESALSEL
+7060 
-7072 VANAEL
+7072 
-7078 LEELLA
+7078 
-7084 WIQWAETTLIQR
+7084 
-7096 DQDAMPQNIDQV
+7096 
-7108 KALISEHQSF
+7108 
-7118 MEEMTRKQPDVDRVT
+7118 
-7133 KTYKRKATEPPHG
+7133 
-7146 PFIDKSRSNRK
+7146 
-7157 SLGQAAPPS
+7157 
-7166 MPIISQSET
+7166 
-7175 KNPRIN
+7175 
-7181 QLSARWQQVWLLAL
+7181 
-7195 ERQRKLNDALD
+7195 
-7206 RLEELKEFANFDF
+7206 
-7219 DVWRKKYMR
+7219 
-7228 WMNHKKSRVMDFFRR
+7228 
-7243 IDKDQDGKITR
+7243 
-7254 QEFIDGI
+7254 
-7261 LASKFPTTKLEM
+7261 
-7273 TAVADIFDRDGDG
+7273 
-7286 YIDYYEFVAAL
+7286 
-7297 HPNKDAYRPT
+7297 
-7307 TDADKIEDEVTR
+7307 
-7319 QVAQCKCA
+7319 
-7327 KRFQVEQIGEN
+7327 
-7338 KYRFGDSQQL
+7338 
-7348 RLVRILRSTVMVR
+7348 
-7361 VGGGWMALDEFL
+7361 
-7373 VKNDPCR
+7373 
-7380 ARGRTNLE
+7380 
-7388 LREKFILPE
+7388 
-7397 GASQGMTP
+7397 
-7405 FRSRG
+7405 
-7410 RRSKPSSRA
+7410 
-7419 ASPTRSSSSASQS
+7419 
-7432 NHSCASMPSSPA
+7432 
-7444 TPASGAKVTPSAGS
+7444 
-7458 KLKRP
+7458 
-7463 TFHSSRT
+7463 
-7470 SLAGDT
+7470 
-7476 SNSSSPV
+7476 
-7483 STGAKTTRADPK
+7483 
-7495 KAASRPTSRAGSRT
+7495 
-7509 GSRASSR
+7509 
-7516 RGSDASDFDLL
+7516 
-7527 ETQSACSDT
+7527 
-7536 SESSAAGGQG
+7536 
-7546 SRRGATKPS
+7546 
-7555 KIPTMSKKTPSA
+7555 
-7567 TPKTPG
+7567 
-7573 PKR
+7573 

>member
-1 MGNSLGCVKEQK
+1 DERDRVQKKTFTKWVNKHLMKVRKHINDLYEDLRDGHNLISL
-13 EKAVGKAPLSPKKR
+13 
-27 VRFKRRR
+27 
-34 RGKRRAMPEAAPQE
+34 
-48 EPPALEVAEDEEAPK
+48 LEVLSGVK
-63 SKAAPRQE
+63 LPREKGRMRFHRLQNVQI
-71 EGEEPSGSRDPDP
+71 
-84 AALRPGIIVQ
+84 ALDFLKQRQ
-94 VKERFQ
+94 VK
-100 GEVQKARLVLEPQR
+100 LVNIR
-114 PGVAGASREEG
+114 NDD
-125 TTVIARLL
+125 I
-133 ENPAEKDCQKA
+133 
-144 VSRLVEL
+144 
-151 QRSGS
+151 
-156 CRAVL
+156 
-161 LPLRTGT
+161 T
-168 DGRAAAGTLLSPS
+168 DGNPKLTLGLI
-181 SAASGEEPAP
+181 
-191 RREPEAGSSLDAWG
+191 
-205 KGGGSDHPSS
+205 
-215 SAAWTCSSSAAEPGT
+215 WTII
-230 VSELSTPSPMVDQ
+230 LHFQ
-243 LENPSVGRSS
+243 
-253 GLPPSGAGEGDGHGL
+253 
-268 PASHSPSSFSG
+268 
-279 SVARSSSGY
+279 
-288 GSDRPAKG
+288 
-296 TAAGGTT
+296 
-303 VSPSDGGLRLAVEGR
+303 
-318 ARRGSSG
+318 
-325 TAGAMISDI
+325 ISDI

-354 KVTAGYIGVKCTN
+354 KVTAGYIGLKCTN

-614 PVQYESDVV
+614 PVQHEADVV
-623 VYLQECEGLIRQ
+623 AFLQESEGLIRQ

-773 IHTSVED
+773 IHASVED

-789 MYEGKMSANF
+789 MYEGKMSPNF

-1011 PEHALKSTIPIK
+1011 PEHAVKSTIPIK

-1134 CQQALKSLQAHYEDF
+1134 CQQALKSLQGHYEDF

-1199 SELKNIRLRLEEC
+1199 SELKNIRLRLEES
-1212 EHRLVSRIQ
+1212 EQRLLSRIQ
-1221 SPSSARADGD
+1221 APSSARADGD
-1231 TIQENA
+1231 TIQENTL
-1237 IRIAEQERTQEDLQ
+1237 RMAEQEHTQEDLQ

-1268 EKAPAGPSTPH
+1268 DKAPAGPSTPH

-1301 LEKLKTVDVII
+1301 LEKLKTVDIII
-1312 RNTQGAESLVKG
+1312 RSTQGAESLVKG

-1336 ADLAAIQTHRTAL
+1336 ADLAAIQTHRAAL

-1362 FSTLEEEMAKA
+1362 FSTLEEEMVKA

-1407 VCTQI
+1407 VCAQI

-1572 KQEHVDKVKELLG
+1572 KQEHMDKVKELLS

-1592 SVQGRTAAAGSREL
+1592 SVQGSAAAASSREL

-1612 ISEQQA
+1612 ISEQQT
-1618 LNDELTAKKEQVSE
+1618 LNEELAAKKGQVSE
-1632 AIKTSQIFLA
+1632 AIKTYEIFLA

-1726 VLLEAQ
+1726 VLLETQ
-1732 VITSDLV
+1732 VISSDLV

-1749 EKALARNII
+1749 EKALARNVI

-1801 VGLKILEAELATG
+1801 IGLKILEAELVTG

-1822 ISMEKALQERLLPPQ
+1822 ISMETAVQERLLPPQ

-1865 LLERCIVHQETGL
+1865 LLDRCITHHETGL
-1878 RLLPVKQLAGGM
+1878 RLLPVRQLAGGM

-1904 VQEGLMDRQVT
+1904 VQEGLIDRQVT
-1915 VRLLEGHLFAGGIV
+1915 IRLLEAQLFAGGIV
-1929 DPRTGHRLTVDQA
+1929 DPRTGHRLSVDEA

-1954 TLLMRQLQTGGII
+1954 TLLIRQLQTGGIV
-1967 DTSTGERL
+1967 DTTTGERL
-1975 TVDEALKK
+1975 AMDEALRR
-1983 GLVAPKTALL
+1983 GLVAPRIALL
-1993 ALESLCSFVGL
+1993 VLESLWSFMGL
-2004 LWPETGEIIPVA
+2004 LWPETGEIIPVG

-2026 ELIQEILSKR
+2026 GLVEEALSKR
-2036 QLLQAVFVPET
+2036 QLLQAVFIPET
-2047 TEVLSWQEA
+2047 TEVVSWQEA
-2056 VEQGVL
+2056 VEQGIL

-2067 KKLRSTAIPDVMAS
+2067 EKLKSTAIPDVLAS
-2081 VELAGSPSRSR
+2081 VQLSGPPGRSR
-2092 HGQSSPGRSPTGHE
+2092 QGQSSPGRSPTGQE

-2120 LMTHSYINIHNGQ
+2120 LMTHSYINIHDGQ
-2133 KVLLVDAELN
+2133 KVLLVDTELKN
-2143 SLTKALTQSQE
+2143 LTKALIQSQG
-2154 NGSCAQV
+2154 NGSRAQG
-2161 LESFE
+2161 LEGLE
-2166 ETEAGLESKP
+2166 ETEAGAALESEP
-2176 SNGLALQQLELQFGP
+2176 CNGLALQQLELQIAP
-2191 SKGDREKILPPR
+2191 SKGESEEILPPR
-2203 TALENGEVVMGP
+2203 AALENGEVVVGP
-2215 QSVLLEDAED
+2215 ESLLLEDAEV

-2231 QEQISTEQEMTR
+2231 QEQISPEQETMR
-2243 SETDT
+2243 SETDA
-2248 EFGRE
+2248 EFGKE
-2253 QVALPTKEEHQVK
+2253 QVTFTTRDKHQLK
-2266 SLMPEPPSDLD
+2266 LLMPGPPSDLD
-2277 SGLIRETEEMMIEAE
+2277 SGLITETEEMVTEAE

-2297 PAEDGMEGPEYQMRA
+2297 PAADGVEGPEYQKRA
-2312 LESGAAVVKSE
+2312 LESGAVVVKSE
-2323 ICVTVGVP
+2323 LCITVGVP
-2331 ESSDRTKIMAEK
+2331 ESRDRLKIVADR
-2343 SQSVRQPER
+2343 SQGVREPER
-2352 EAEDVREVC
+2352 EAEDVREVD
-2361 LLKEERVEN
+2361 LLKEGRVEN
-2370 GVLGAEEVVLPA
+2370 GVLGGEEVVLPA
-2382 SGEAAPAE
+2382 PGEAAPAE
-2390 RQSKDTESVLE
+2390 RQSTDMETVLE

-2407 EGVLGDESIEEPSL
+2407 EDVLGGEGVEEPSL

-2427 EDTLEKLLA
+2427 EVEDTLEKLLM
-2436 QLQSGGI
+2436 QLQRGGI
-2443 IHEQTGRTLLLDEA
+2443 SHEQTGRTLLLDEA

-2465 HTAVKLMERMKM
+2465 HTAVKLMERMRM
-2477 FSGFFDSQV
+2477 FSGFFDPQA
-2486 CEPLTTE
+2486 CESLTTE

-2504 LLQKVLAPNKA
+2504 LLQKVLTSDKA

-2526 VYSVKD
+2526 VYSIKD

-2540 KETAMR
+2540 RETAMR

-2579 TSQTELVKLEKASKG
+2579 TSQTELVKLEKASRGKG
-2594 KATDEVTRQKLINLQ
+2594 TDEATRQKLINLQ
-2609 AETSGIEDPETKQ
+2609 AETSGIVDPESKR

-2629 VEKGLLEKEKA
+2629 AEKGLLEKEKA
-2640 FRLLTKQVAGG
+2640 FQLLTKQVADGG
-2651 GVIHHVSGMRLS
+2651 IIHHVSGMRLS
-2663 VDNAMK
+2663 VDSAMK
-2669 HGLINAD
+2669 HGLISPD
-2676 LCKEL
+2676 LCEQL

-2689 QDFVHP
+2689 QGFVHP

-2703 PQAVSLGLVSPEFQ
+2703 PQAVALGLVSPEFQ
-2717 RTVQEI
+2717 RKVQEI

-2739 ALCQAVQEGLVPQ
+2739 ALSQAVQEGLVPQ

-2766 GIVDPESCMI
+2766 GIVDPETCQVV
-2776 IPYSEFLKKCKIDI
+2776 PYSEFLKKCKIDV

-2813 VPCAEA
+2813 LPCAEA
-2819 LRLGK
+2819 VRLGK

-2842 VVEGTVSKRLSL
+2842 VVEGSVSKRLSL

-2859 QGMLDEAMAKVIAT
+2859 QGVLDEAMAKVIAT
-2873 NQLRAGGIVDVP
+2873 NQLRAGGIVDAP
-2885 SGKRLTVKEAV
+2885 GGKRLTVKEAV

-2909 RDVQITK
+2909 QEVQISK
-2916 EKVGSEVCK
+2916 EEVGSEVFK
-2925 VEKVQLLREKTEKL
+2925 VEKMQLWQEKIEKL
-2939 SPKEEGVI
+2939 SPEEEGVI
-2947 LPVGSAKSD
+2947 LPARSD

-2961 AQPEAV
+2961 AQPEPV
-2967 SFDTAPSAAAAAEK
+2967 SYDTAQSAAAATEK

-2995 ASEGGVHPQDEHHH
+2995 APEGDVHPQDEHHHH

-3024 SVLGTVSLPEET
+3024 SVLGTVSLPEGT
-3036 VVAGAVEKE
+3036 VVAGAVGKG

-3053 RAARGKELR
+3053 RAAQGKELR
-3062 EELDGGTEKVE
+3062 EEVDGRTEKVE
-3073 RLGLKKE
+3073 REGLEKE
-3080 QLFLG
+3080 ELG
-3085 TEVLHREED
+3085 TEVLHKEED
-3094 GEERRRREFVSA
+3094 GEERRKREFVSA
-3106 EGVVAGGEGAVVT
+3106 EGVVAGGEGAGVT
-3119 SGQGERVASVVQET
+3119 SGRGERVTSVVQEI
-3133 PAAPRESVSVSPGK
+3133 PAAPRESVSVGTGK
-3147 GPAESGEPPE
+3147 GEMGPAESGEPPE
-3157 AGVPVEPVGDELAG
+3157 VPVGGELAG
-3171 KKAVKHTERETSHPE
+3171 KTAVKHTERESSHTE
-3186 RPIDQEKTSEA
+3186 GAIDQEKPSET
-3197 EQKPTQKQ
+3197 ELKPTQKK
-3205 KSKKKKAKQGKI
+3205 KSRKKKAKQGSI
-3217 PEDSAQPE
+3217 PGDSTQPE
-3225 KPSAEKHLLPS
+3225 KAAEKQLPPS
-3236 LVSHEIP
+3236 L
-3243 KKKGEEEH
+3243 
-3251 FISRVPEPKHESS
+3251 
-3264 IQTAA
+3264 
-3269 GLARDTAKHKGGK
+3269 GGK
-3282 GKKTIPVRD
+3282 GKETIPGED
-3291 TEPPREDQVLPVP
+3291 AGTPREDLVFPEH
-3304 PKQGEAREVVKG
+3304 GEAQEVLKG
-3316 GIKDGHHSLVTLSLQ
+3316 GTKDGHDALVALSLE
-3331 ERMAQEDTKVETTQ
+3331 ERMAQEDTRVETTQ
-3345 DVSSTATVSQEL
+3345 DVPSTATVAQEL
-3357 PHDLIIREE
+3357 PLHLIIREE
-3366 PTEVQETSA
+3366 PTEIQETSA
-3375 VLQLGEEKQHEPRAE
+3375 VLELGEENQHEQRAE
-3390 LRADQGGAPAPPKS
+3390 LRADQGGAPAPPKP
-3404 QEETPQERTKQPGPG
+3404 QEEAPQERSKQPGPG

-3471 MRIKRVQPVEQNLAA
+3471 MRIKRVQPAEQNLAA

-3548 KEVLQS
+3548 SEVLQS

-3561 AAEAEKAKILT
+3561 AAEAEKAKILAQ
-3572 HHEAL
+3572 HETL
-3577 QGRLQELLSWVSG
+3577 EGRLQELLSWVSG
-3590 TTESLDDR
+3590 TMELLDDR
-3598 DFQQATDATSLS
+3598 DSQQATDGSSLS
-3610 LCLQHYK
+3610 HCLQHYQ
-3617 ELKQPLADTK
+3617 ELKGPLADIK
-3627 AELDAA
+3627 AELDAT

-3664 KAFRDLSERV
+3664 KNFRDLSERV
-3674 TARVEVL
+3674 TARLEVL

-3700 QAARAR
+3700 QAAWAQ
-3706 SLAELSRW
+3706 SLVELSCW

-3734 LQQRQSDVKELQRS
+3734 LQQRQSDVKVEIQCSSEAEIFHSFSAPSREPQRVWRCLRHLLRLGNSSVFFFFFFPPPSADFCLPPPCSSLLNRQELG
-3748 MHSRAASFAGVLKS
+3748 HSY
-3762 TEQFL
+3762 
-3767 EENKAKL
+3767 L
-3774 EPGELAALQQDL
+3774 EPLCFQ
-3786 QRAKEQYQS
+3786 
-3795 LQERTEVAQKELES
+3795 
-3809 AVSAAVQQETEKVK
+3809 VK

-3836 SLLNWVASLEQ
+3836 SLLSWVASLEQ
-3847 KGGLPEYRPHPVD
+3847 KGGLPEYRPHPVS
-3860 QGTGTQAGKSP
+3860 QGTGTQAGKST

-3890 QQYERLKAQHQELL
+3890 EHYERLKAQHQELL
-3904 SQQQDVILATQSAQ
+3904 SQQQDIILATQAAQ
-3918 AFLDKQGHSLAEEE
+3918 AFLDKQGPSLAGEEQE
-3932 REQLQAQ
+3932 RLRAQ
-3939 LAELRGQY
+3939 LAQLRERY
-3947 SASLSR
+3947 PASLAR
-3953 SEARLKRVQLLR
+3953 AEAQLKRVQLLR
-3965 DELQKFL
+3965 EELQKFL
-3972 RDHGEF
+3972 REHGEF

-3984 AEHDLEGMYK
+3984 AEQDLQGMYK
-3994 GDGDPASLRQLLR
+3994 GDSDPQSLRQLLR
-4007 RQGSFSEDVISHK
+4007 RQGSFAEDVISHK

-4027 MSGQKFLDGDAE
+4027 MSGEKFLDGDAG

-4065 LHSKCSKLGSHLNTL
+4065 LHSRCSKLGSHLNTL

-4106 KLLSETVSSDLAVL
+4106 KLLSETVPSDLAVL
-4120 QEQLASTKQLQGD
+4120 QKQLASTKQLQGE

-4139 PVEKLQKGARTL
+4139 PVEKLQKAARTL

-4213 IEKNL
+4213 IEKSL

-4226 SSASIQD
+4226 TSASIQD

-4247 QKSCLEATREMVTRF
+4247 QRSCLEATREMVTRF

-4269 TASALQDKLAQV
+4269 AASALQDKLAQV

-4289 QQQQEREDALKGLLP
+4289 QQQQEREDTLKGLLP
-4304 KVEQYEQLWEKL
+4304 KVEQFEQLGEKL

-4322 RTRTLAS
+4322 RTRVLAS

-4371 GFAPS
+4371 GFTPS
-4376 TFQQQEKLQSLKKD
+4376 SFQQQEKLQSLKKD

-4405 SSCQEQLDEFRNLVG
+4405 SSCQEQLDAFRNLVG
-4420 AVRKWLRESEGK
+4420 AIRKWLRESEGK
-4432 IPPAESSLGTQE
+4432 IPPAETSLGTQE
-4444 LQQRRQQ
+4444 LQQHRQQ
-4451 IQDLLEE
+4451 VQQDLLEE

-4489 PKAGATLPTPGGSGG
+4489 PKAGATLPTPGASGG

-4523 DVRRRYQALGAAL
+4523 DVSRRYQALGAAL
-4536 RERQQQLSAML
+4536 QERLQQLSAML
-4547 DTMQEV
+4547 DSMQEV
-4553 QEEASSVLKWLES
+4553 QEEASSMLRWLES
-4566 KERTLSE
+4566 KERMLSE
-4573 LEASSSPTKTET
+4573 LDASSSPTKTET

-4662 ATFQAAEAQLRPW
+4662 ATFQATEAQLRPW

-4687 PLSIDPNMLSAQKQ
+4687 PLSIDPNMLNAQKQ

-4835 DDLSVLIGEQ
+4835 DDLSILIGEQ

-4998 HVDDLLPWVEDCKA
+4998 HADDLLPWVEDCRA

-5060 SQMDEDDIRDEKA
+5060 SQTDEDAIRDEKA
-5073 DVNQKM
+5073 AINQKM

-5156 LKNLTQGLVEDAPDG
+5156 LKNFTQGLVEDAPEG
-5171 SDCSQLLSQAE
+5171 SDCSQLLSQAQ

-5209 GQFNGRVREM
+5209 GQFNSRVREM

-5253 LGKLHRLKG
+5253 LGKLHRLKC
-5262 DIECSESECKKMLED
+5262 DIESSESECKKMLED
-5277 EGSPDLVG
+5277 EGSPDLLG
-5285 LKRELETLSKQCSK
+5285 LKRELETLNKQCSK
-5299 LTERGRNRQEQVETT
+5299 LTERGRSRQEQVETT

-5327 LSHMTAAAEENE
+5327 LSHMTTAAEENE

-5357 DFKQFQKEQ
+5357 DFK
-5366 VDPLQLKLQQVN
+5366 V
-5378 GVGQGLIQ
+5378 
-5386 SAGKNCDVQ
+5386 
-5395 GLEHDMEEINTR
+5395 
-5407 WNTLNKKVAQRVAQ
+5407 
-5421 LQEALLHC
+5421 
-5429 GKFQD
+5429 
-5434 ALEPLLSWLA
+5434 
-5444 DTEELISNQKP
+5444 
-5455 PSAEYKVV
+5455 
-5463 KAQIQEQKLL
+5463 
-5473 QRLLDD
+5473 
-5479 RKATVEMIQAE
+5479 
-5490 GGRIAQS
+5490 
-5497 AEPADRD
+5497 
-5504 KIVGQLESLARRWE
+5504 
-5518 GLLGRAAARQKQ
+5518 
-5530 LEDILVLAKQFHETT
+5530 
-5545 EPVSDW
+5545 
-5551 LSVTEKKLAN
+5551 
-5561 SEPIGT
+5561 
-5567 QTAKIQQQISRH
+5567 
-5579 KALEEEIES
+5579 
-5588 HAADVSRALGVGQSL
+5588 
-5603 SSLSCAAEQRLLAE
+5603 
-5617 KLEALQS
+5617 
-5624 RYGEVQE
+5624 
-5631 RCGRKAALL
+5631 
-5640 DQALANARLFGEEEV
+5640 
-5655 EVLNWLAEVE
+5655 
-5665 DKLGSVSIKDYKRDV
+5665 
-5680 LQKQH
+5680 
-5685 ADQLALNE
+5685 
-5693 EIVNRK
+5693 
-5699 KNVDQAIRNGQALLK
+5699 
-5714 QTTGE
+5714 
-5719 EVLLIQEKL
+5719 
-5728 DGIKTRYSD
+5728 
-5737 ITAASSKAL
+5737 
-5746 RTLEQARQLAT
+5746 
-5757 KFQSTHEELTGWM
+5757 
-5770 SKVEDEL
+5770 
-5777 ASSGAQSPA
+5777 
-5786 GEQIP
+5786 
-5791 QFQQRQKELKKEV
+5791 
-5804 MEHRLVLD
+5804 
-5812 TVNEVSRA
+5812 
-5820 LLELVPWRAREGL
+5820 
-5833 DKLVSDT
+5833 
-5840 NERYKLVSDTIKQR
+5840 
-5854 VEEIDAAIQR
+5854 
-5864 SQQYEQAADAE
+5864 
-5875 LAWVA
+5875 
-5880 ETKRKLMALGPI
+5880 
-5892 RLEQDQ
+5892 
-5898 TTAQLQ
+5898 
-5904 VQKAFS
+5904 
-5910 IDIIRH
+5910 
-5916 KDSMDELFSQR
+5916 
-5927 NEIFGTC
+5927 
-5934 GEEQKALLQEKTES
+5934 
-5948 LVQQYEAVSQL
+5948 
-5959 NSERYAR
+5959 
-5966 LERAQVLV
+5966 
-5974 NQFWETY
+5974 
-5981 EELNPWI
+5981 
-5988 EETQALI
+5988 
-5995 SQLPPPAIDH
+5995 
-6005 EQLKQQQDDMRQ
+6005 
-6017 LRESIAEHKPHI
+6017 
-6029 DKLLKIGPQLK
+6029 
-6040 DLNPEEGEMVQEKYS
+6040 
-6055 RAEALYAKIKEEV
+6055 
-6068 CQRALALD
+6068 
-6076 EAFSQSTQIS
+6076 
-6086 EFHDKIEPMLETLE
+6086 
-6100 SLSSRLRLPPLI
+6100 
-6112 PAEVDKI
+6112 
-6119 RECISENKN
+6119 
-6128 STVELEKLQ
+6128 
-6137 PSFEALKRRGEELIG
+6137 
-6152 RSQGADKDLAAKVIQ
+6152 
-6167 DKLDQMVFFWED
+6167 
-6179 IKARTEERE
+6179 
-6188 MKFLDVLE
+6188 
-6196 LAEKF
+6196 
-6201 WYDMAALLTTIKDTQ
+6201 
-6216 DIVHDLESPGIDP
+6216 
-6229 SIIKQQVEAA
+6229 
-6239 ETIKEETDGLHEELE
+6239 
-6254 FIRLLGTDLI
+6254 
-6264 FACGE
+6264 
-6269 TEKPEVKKSID
+6269 
-6280 EMNNAWE
+6280 
-6287 NLNKTWKERLEKLEE
+6287 
-6302 AMQSAVQYQDTLQAM
+6302 
-6317 FDWLDNAVIKLCNM
+6317 
-6331 SPVGTDLST
+6331 
-6340 VKEQMNEMKE
+6340 
-6350 FKMEVYQQQIEME
+6350 
-6363 KLNHQGELMLKKATD
+6363 
-6378 ETDRDIIK
+6378 
-6386 EPLTELKHLW
+6386 
-6396 ENLGEKIAHRQH
+6396 
-6408 KLEAALLAL
+6408 
-6417 GQFQHALAELMA
+6417 
-6429 WLTHTEELLDAQK
+6429 
-6442 PINGDPKVIEV
+6442 
-6453 ELAKHHVLKND
+6453 
-6464 VLAHQATVETVNKA
+6464 
-6478 GNELLESSAGDDASS
+6478 
-6493 LRNRLEKLNSCW
+6493 
-6505 ESVLQKTEEREQQL
+6505 
-6519 QSTLQQ
+6519 
-6525 AQGFH
+6525 
-6530 GEIEDFLLW
+6530 
-6539 LTRMESQLS
+6539 
-6548 ASKPT
+6548 
-6553 GGLPET
+6553 
-6559 AREQL
+6559 
-6564 NAHMELYSQF
+6564 
-6574 KAKED
+6574 
-6579 VYSQLL
+6579 
-6585 AKGRL
+6585 
-6590 MLLNRDDSGSGSK
+6590 
-6603 TEQSV
+6603 
-6608 ALLEQKW
+6608 
-6615 CLVSTKMEERK
+6615 
-6626 AKLEEALALATD
+6626 
-6638 FQNSLQDFI
+6638 
-6647 NWLTLAEQSLNIAPP
+6647 
-6662 PSLILAAVLAQIDEH
+6662 
-6677 KVFANEVN
+6677 
-6685 AHRDRIIEL
+6685 
-6694 DQTGNQLKF
+6694 
-6703 LSQKQDVVLIKNLL
+6703 
-6717 VSVQS
+6717 
-6722 RWEKVVQRSVER
+6722 
-6734 GRALDD
+6734 
-6740 ARKRAKQFHEAW
+6740 
-6752 KKLID
+6752 
-6757 WLEDAEN
+6757 
-6764 HLDSEL
+6764 
-6770 EISNDPDKI
+6770 
-6779 KLQLS
+6779 
-6784 KHKEFQKTLGGK
+6784 
-6796 QPVYDT
+6796 
-6802 TIRTGRALKEKAL
+6802 
-6815 LPDDTQKLDNL
+6815 
-6826 LGEVRDK
+6826 
-6833 WDTVCGKSVE
+6833 
-6843 RQHKLEEALLFS
+6843 
-6855 GQFMDALQALVD
+6855 
-6867 WLYKVEP
+6867 
-6874 QLAEDQPVHGDLDL
+6874 
-6888 VMNLMD
+6888 
-6894 AHKVFQKEL
+6894 
-6903 GKRTG
+6903 
-6908 TVQVLKRSGRE
+6908 
-6919 LIENSRDDTT
+6919 
-6929 WVKVQLQEL
+6929 
-6938 SNRWDTVC
+6938 
-6946 KLSVSKQTRLEQ
+6946 
-6958 ALKQAEEFRT
+6958 
-6968 AVHMLLEWLSEA
+6968 
-6980 EQSLRFRG
+6980 
-6988 ALPDDAEAL
+6988 
-6997 QALIDAHKEFMKK
+6997 
-7010 VEEKRVDVNA
+7010 
-7020 AVGMGEVILGACHPD
+7020 
-7035 CITTIKHWI
+7035 
-7044 TIIRARFEE
+7044 
-7053 VLTWAKQ
+7053 
-7060 HQQRLESALSEL
+7060 
-7072 VANAEL
+7072 
-7078 LEELLA
+7078 
-7084 WIQWAETTLIQR
+7084 
-7096 DQDAMPQNIDQV
+7096 
-7108 KALISEHQSF
+7108 
-7118 MEEMTRKQPDVDRVT
+7118 
-7133 KTYKRKATEPPHG
+7133 
-7146 PFIDKSRSNRK
+7146 
-7157 SLGQAAPPS
+7157 
-7166 MPIISQSET
+7166 
-7175 KNPRIN
+7175 
-7181 QLSARWQQVWLLAL
+7181 
-7195 ERQRKLNDALD
+7195 
-7206 RLEELKEFANFDF
+7206 
-7219 DVWRKKYMR
+7219 
-7228 WMNHKKSRVMDFFRR
+7228 
-7243 IDKDQDGKITR
+7243 
-7254 QEFIDGI
+7254 
-7261 LASKFPTTKLEM
+7261 
-7273 TAVADIFDRDGDG
+7273 
-7286 YIDYYEFVAAL
+7286 
-7297 HPNKDAYRPT
+7297 
-7307 TDADKIEDEVTR
+7307 
-7319 QVAQCKCA
+7319 
-7327 KRFQVEQIGEN
+7327 
-7338 KYRFGDSQQL
+7338 
-7348 RLVRILRSTVMVR
+7348 
-7361 VGGGWMALDEFL
+7361 
-7373 VKNDPCR
+7373 
-7380 ARGRTNLE
+7380 
-7388 LREKFILPE
+7388 
-7397 GASQGMTP
+7397 
-7405 FRSRG
+7405 
-7410 RRSKPSSRA
+7410 
-7419 ASPTRSSSSASQS
+7419 
-7432 NHSCASMPSSPA
+7432 
-7444 TPASGAKVTPSAGS
+7444 
-7458 KLKRP
+7458 
-7463 TFHSSRT
+7463 
-7470 SLAGDT
+7470 
-7476 SNSSSPV
+7476 
-7483 STGAKTTRADPK
+7483 
-7495 KAASRPTSRAGSRT
+7495 
-7509 GSRASSR
+7509 
-7516 RGSDASDFDLL
+7516 
-7527 ETQSACSDT
+7527 
-7536 SESSAAGGQG
+7536 
-7546 SRRGATKPS
+7546 
-7555 KIPTMSKKTPSA
+7555 
-7567 TPKTPG
+7567 
-7573 PKR
+7573 

>member
-48 EPPALEVAEDEEAPK
+48 EPPALEVAEDEDEALK
-63 SKAAPRQE
+63 SKASPGQE
-71 EGEEPSGSRDPDP
+71 GGEEEPSGSRDPD
-84 AALRPGIIVQ
+84 AGSLHPGIIVQ

-100 GEVQKARLVLEPQR
+100 GELQKARLVLEPQR
-114 PGVAGASREEG
+114 PGVAGAAREEG

-133 ENPAEKDCQKA
+133 ENPAERDCEKA

-161 LPLRTGT
+161 LPLRAGT
-168 DGRAAAGTLLSPS
+168 DGRAGTLLSPA
-181 SAASGEEPAP
+181 SAVPGQEPAA
-191 RREPEAGSSLDAWG
+191 RDAWG
-205 KGGGSDHPSS
+205 KGGSDDPSS
-215 SAAWTCSSSAAEPGT
+215 SAAWTCSSAAEPGT

-253 GLPPSGAGEGDGHGL
+253 GLPSEGDGAGL
-268 PASHSPSSFSG
+268 AASRSPSSFSG
-279 SVARSSSGY
+279 SAARSSSGY
-288 GSDRPAKG
+288 GSERPAKG
-296 TAAGGTT
+296 TGAGGTT
-303 VSPSDGGLRLAVEGR
+303 VSPSDGGLRLALEGR
-318 ARRGSSG
+318 ACRGSSG

-354 KVTAGYIGVKCTN
+354 KVTAGYIGLKCTN

-609 LESGQ
+609 LEAGQ
-614 PVQYESDVV
+614 PVQHEADVV
-623 VYLQECEGLIRQ
+623 AFLQESEGLIRQ

-773 IHTSVED
+773 IHASVED

-789 MYEGKMSANF
+789 MYEGKMSPNF

-941 SDARESETYLR
+941 SDARESEAYLR

-1011 PEHALKSTIPIK
+1011 PEHAVKSTIPIK

-1134 CQQALKSLQAHYEDF
+1134 CQQALKSLQGHYEDF

-1212 EHRLVSRIQ
+1212 EQRLVSRIQ
-1221 SPSSARADGD
+1221 APSGARADGD
-1231 TIQENA
+1231 TIQENTL
-1237 IRIAEQERTQEDLQ
+1237 RMAEQERTQEDLQ

-1268 EKAPAGPSTPH
+1268 DKAPAGPSTPH

-1301 LEKLKTVDVII
+1301 LEKLKTVDIII
-1312 RNTQGAESLVKG
+1312 RSTQGAESLVKG

-1362 FSTLEEEMAKA
+1362 FSTLEEEMVKA

-1618 LNDELTAKKEQVSE
+1618 LNEELIGKKEQVSE

-1671 SNSTEQLQQL
+1671 SYSTEQLQQL

-1690 HKGSEAVAGVIDLGT
+1690 HK
-1705 VEIFPVFGAMQ
+1705 
-1716 RGLID
+1716 
-1721 QDTGL
+1721 
-1726 VLLEAQ
+1726 
-1732 VITSDLV
+1732 
-1739 VPETSEKLSL
+1739 
-1749 EKALARNII
+1749 
-1758 DLRAFQV
+1758 
-1765 LQELKD
+1765 
-1771 ALQQVEEVRCEGRQL
+1771 
-1786 LPVVAA
+1786 
-1792 IEEGRISES
+1792 
-1801 VGLKILEAELATG
+1801 
-1814 GFKFQQGR
+1814 
-1822 ISMEKALQERLLPPQ
+1822 
-1837 LHSRLLSHLEGGKD
+1837 
-1851 LIDPNTAEKISLPE
+1851 
-1865 LLERCIVHQETGL
+1865 
-1878 RLLPVKQLAGGM
+1878 
-1890 VSLRSGREVSIFRA
+1890 
-1904 VQEGLMDRQVT
+1904 
-1915 VRLLEGHLFAGGIV
+1915 
-1929 DPRTGHRLTVDQA
+1929 
-1942 VRHSLIDQDLAC
+1942 
-1954 TLLMRQLQTGGII
+1954 
-1967 DTSTGERL
+1967 
-1975 TVDEALKK
+1975 
-1983 GLVAPKTALL
+1983 
-1993 ALESLCSFVGL
+1993 
-2004 LWPETGEIIPVA
+2004 
-2016 DALEQGILST
+2016 
-2026 ELIQEILSKR
+2026 
-2036 QLLQAVFVPET
+2036 
-2047 TEVLSWQEA
+2047 
-2056 VEQGVL
+2056 
-2062 EREVV
+2062 
-2067 KKLRSTAIPDVMAS
+2067 
-2081 VELAGSPSRSR
+2081 
-2092 HGQSSPGRSPTGHE
+2092 
-2106 EPLLRSDDERLMFH
+2106 
-2120 LMTHSYINIHNGQ
+2120 
-2133 KVLLVDAELN
+2133 
-2143 SLTKALTQSQE
+2143 
-2154 NGSCAQV
+2154 
-2161 LESFE
+2161 
-2166 ETEAGLESKP
+2166 
-2176 SNGLALQQLELQFGP
+2176 
-2191 SKGDREKILPPR
+2191 
-2203 TALENGEVVMGP
+2203 
-2215 QSVLLEDAED
+2215 
-2225 FLHVEE
+2225 
-2231 QEQISTEQEMTR
+2231 
-2243 SETDT
+2243 
-2248 EFGRE
+2248 
-2253 QVALPTKEEHQVK
+2253 
-2266 SLMPEPPSDLD
+2266 
-2277 SGLIRETEEMMIEAE
+2277 
-2292 EESKP
+2292 
-2297 PAEDGMEGPEYQMRA
+2297 
-2312 LESGAAVVKSE
+2312 
-2323 ICVTVGVP
+2323 
-2331 ESSDRTKIMAEK
+2331 
-2343 SQSVRQPER
+2343 
-2352 EAEDVREVC
+2352 
-2361 LLKEERVEN
+2361 
-2370 GVLGAEEVVLPA
+2370 
-2382 SGEAAPAE
+2382 
-2390 RQSKDTESVLE
+2390 
-2401 VEEGEQ
+2401 
-2407 EGVLGDESIEEPSL
+2407 
-2421 PAPEEQ
+2421 
-2427 EDTLEKLLA
+2427 
-2436 QLQSGGI
+2436 
-2443 IHEQTGRTLLLDEA
+2443 
-2457 VASGVVSG
+2457 
-2465 HTAVKLMERMKM
+2465 
-2477 FSGFFDSQV
+2477 
-2486 CEPLTTE
+2486 
-2493 DVIEEGLMDEK
+2493 
-2504 LLQKVLAPNKA
+2504 
-2515 ISGVLDPGNNF
+2515 
-2526 VYSVKD
+2526 
-2532 AAAVGLLD
+2532 
-2540 KETAMR
+2540 
-2546 ILEGQV
+2546 
-2552 VTGGIV
+2552 
-2558 DLKRGKKVSVT
+2558 
-2569 LASNL
+2569 
-2574 GLIEP
+2574 
-2579 TSQTELVKLEKASKG
+2579 
-2594 KATDEVTRQKLINLQ
+2594 
-2609 AETSGIEDPETKQ
+2609 
-2622 PLTVAES
+2622 
-2629 VEKGLLEKEKA
+2629 
-2640 FRLLTKQVAGG
+2640 
-2651 GVIHHVSGMRLS
+2651 
-2663 VDNAMK
+2663 
-2669 HGLINAD
+2669 
-2676 LCKEL
+2676 
-2681 RKAESVVL
+2681 
-2689 QDFVHP
+2689 
-2695 ATKEKLPL
+2695 
-2703 PQAVSLGLVSPEFQ
+2703 
-2717 RTVQEI
+2717 
-2723 QAESGS
+2723 
-2729 ILDPA
+2729 
-2734 SGQRL
+2734 
-2739 ALCQAVQEGLVPQ
+2739 
-2752 QVVEKALSSSEMRE
+2752 
-2766 GIVDPESCMI
+2766 
-2776 IPYSEFLKKCKIDI
+2776 
-2790 ESGQRYLEVHPFQ
+2790 
-2803 AIRDEVTGTK
+2803 
-2813 VPCAEA
+2813 
-2819 LRLGK
+2819 
-2824 VDPLPTLRL
+2824 
-2833 LQAQADSGG
+2833 
-2842 VVEGTVSKRLSL
+2842 
-2854 RAAVE
+2854 
-2859 QGMLDEAMAKVIAT
+2859 
-2873 NQLRAGGIVDVP
+2873 
-2885 SGKRLTVKEAV
+2885 
-2896 GKGLISQKLAAGL
+2896 
-2909 RDVQITK
+2909 
-2916 EKVGSEVCK
+2916 
-2925 VEKVQLLREKTEKL
+2925 
-2939 SPKEEGVI
+2939 
-2947 LPVGSAKSD
+2947 
-2956 GAEPK
+2956 
-2961 AQPEAV
+2961 
-2967 SFDTAPSAAAAAEK
+2967 
-2981 SPKARTERKLKPQE
+2981 
-2995 ASEGGVHPQDEHHH
+2995 
-3009 LHHPQAKAEVTPEHP
+3009 
-3024 SVLGTVSLPEET
+3024 
-3036 VVAGAVEKE
+3036 
-3045 IPKGSSQV
+3045 
-3053 RAARGKELR
+3053 
-3062 EELDGGTEKVE
+3062 
-3073 RLGLKKE
+3073 
-3080 QLFLG
+3080 
-3085 TEVLHREED
+3085 
-3094 GEERRRREFVSA
+3094 
-3106 EGVVAGGEGAVVT
+3106 
-3119 SGQGERVASVVQET
+3119 
-3133 PAAPRESVSVSPGK
+3133 
-3147 GPAESGEPPE
+3147 
-3157 AGVPVEPVGDELAG
+3157 
-3171 KKAVKHTERETSHPE
+3171 
-3186 RPIDQEKTSEA
+3186 
-3197 EQKPTQKQ
+3197 
-3205 KSKKKKAKQGKI
+3205 
-3217 PEDSAQPE
+3217 
-3225 KPSAEKHLLPS
+3225 
-3236 LVSHEIP
+3236 
-3243 KKKGEEEH
+3243 
-3251 FISRVPEPKHESS
+3251 
-3264 IQTAA
+3264 
-3269 GLARDTAKHKGGK
+3269 
-3282 GKKTIPVRD
+3282 
-3291 TEPPREDQVLPVP
+3291 
-3304 PKQGEAREVVKG
+3304 
-3316 GIKDGHHSLVTLSLQ
+3316 
-3331 ERMAQEDTKVETTQ
+3331 
-3345 DVSSTATVSQEL
+3345 
-3357 PHDLIIREE
+3357 
-3366 PTEVQETSA
+3366 
-3375 VLQLGEEKQHEPRAE
+3375 
-3390 LRADQGGAPAPPKS
+3390 
-3404 QEETPQERTKQPGPG
+3404 
-3419 DRGLLLPVIVE
+3419 
-3430 GELLETS
+3430 
-3437 RESTRPAQIKFS
+3437 
-3449 KKMCLEHDQRLISYL
+3449 
-3464 SMLRDIE
+3464 
-3471 MRIKRVQPVEQNLAA
+3471 
-3486 LHDLRQQA
+3486 
-3494 EALGAELQEL
+3494 
-3504 SFPVNQEL
+3504 
-3512 DAVQRI
+3512 
-3518 VANPPEEVPEQLLKA
+3518 
-3533 LEKDAK
+3533 
-3539 NLQKSLSSA
+3539 
-3548 KEVLQS
+3548 
-3554 RLQNLRG
+3554 
-3561 AAEAEKAKILT
+3561 
-3572 HHEAL
+3572 
-3577 QGRLQELLSWVSG
+3577 
-3590 TTESLDDR
+3590 
-3598 DFQQATDATSLS
+3598 
-3610 LCLQHYK
+3610 
-3617 ELKQPLADTK
+3617 
-3627 AELDAA
+3627 
-3633 AFDIQLLISEHAQDL
+3633 
-3648 TPQQSRQ
+3648 
-3655 LLRLLNELQ
+3655 
-3664 KAFRDLSERV
+3664 
-3674 TARVEVL
+3674 
-3681 QVCLQQV
+3681 
-3688 EQTEQVKTLQEQ
+3688 TLQEQ
-3700 QAARAR
+3700 QAARAQ

-3836 SLLNWVASLEQ
+3836 SLLSWVASLEQ
-3847 KGGLPEYRPHPVD
+3847 KGELPEYRPHPVSP
-3860 QGTGTQAGKSP
+3860 GTGKST
-3871 GDVPDGHAVGAD
+3871 GDVPDGHTVGAD

-3890 QQYERLKAQHQELL
+3890 EHYERLKAQHRELL
-3904 SQQQDVILATQSAQ
+3904 SQQQDVILATQAAQ
-3918 AFLDKQGHSLAEEE
+3918 AFLDKQGPSLAGEEQE
-3932 REQLQAQ
+3932 RLQAQ
-3939 LAELRGQY
+3939 LAQLRERY
-3947 SASLSR
+3947 PASLAHA
-3953 SEARLKRVQLLR
+3953 ETRLKRVQLLR
-3965 DELQKFL
+3965 EELQKFL
-3972 RDHGEF
+3972 QDHGEF

-3984 AEHDLEGMYK
+3984 AEQDLQGMYK
-3994 GDGDPASLRQLLR
+3994 GDSDPDSLRQLLR
-4007 RQGSFSEDVISHK
+4007 RQGSFAEDVISHK

-4027 MSGQKFLDGDAE
+4027 MSGEKFLDGDAG
-4039 DAESQLLMS
+4039 DAESQLVMS

-4120 QEQLASTKQLQGD
+4120 QKQLASTKQLQGD

-4139 PVEKLQKGARTL
+4139 PVEKLQKAARTL

-4213 IEKNL
+4213 IEKSL

-4226 SSASIQD
+4226 TSASIQD

-4247 QKSCLEATREMVTRF
+4247 QRSCLEATREMVTRF

-4269 TASALQDKLAQV
+4269 AASTLQDKLAQV

-4289 QQQQEREDALKGLLP
+4289 QQQQQREDALKGLLP

-4322 RTRTLAS
+4322 RTRLLAS
-4329 GNQPDRDIAHFSQ
+4329 GNQPDHDIAHFSQ

-4356 DLATLEQ
+4356 DLATLEH

-4371 GFAPS
+4371 GFTPS
-4376 TFQQQEKLQSLKKD
+4376 SFQQQEKLQSLKKD

-4420 AVRKWLRESEGK
+4420 AVRKWLRETEGK
-4432 IPPAESSLGTQE
+4432 IPPAETSLGTQE
-4444 LQQRRQQ
+4444 LQQHRQQ

-4523 DVRRRYQALGAAL
+4523 DVSRRYQALGAAL
-4536 RERQQQLSAML
+4536 QERLQQLSAML
-4547 DTMQEV
+4547 DSMQEV
-4553 QEEASSVLKWLES
+4553 QEEASSMLKWLES
-4566 KERTLSE
+4566 KERMLSE
-4573 LEASSSPTKTET
+4573 LDASSSPTKTET

-4662 ATFQAAEAQLRPW
+4662 ATFQATEAQLRPW

-4687 PLSIDPNMLSAQKQ
+4687 PLSIDPNMLNAQKQ

-4998 HVDDLLPWVEDCKA
+4998 HADDLLPWVEDCKA

-5060 SQMDEDDIRDEKA
+5060 SQTDEDDIRDEKA
-5073 DVNQKM
+5073 AINQKM

-5194 VNDCCALMENKLEGI
+5194 INDCCALMENKLEGI
-5209 GQFNGRVREM
+5209 GQFNSRVREM

-5253 LGKLHRLKG
+5253 LGKLHRLKC
-5262 DIECSESECKKMLED
+5262 DIESSESECKKMLED
-5277 EGSPDLVG
+5277 EGSPDLLG

-5327 LSHMTAAAEENE
+5327 LSHMTTAAEENE

-5490 GGRIAQS
+5490 GDRIAQS

-5504 KIVGQLESLARRWE
+5504 KIVGQLESLARRWA

-5579 KALEEEIES
+5579 KALEEDIES
-5588 HAADVSRALGVGQSL
+5588 HSTDVSRALGVGQSL

-5624 RYGEVQE
+5624 RYGEVRE

-5640 DQALANARLFGEEEV
+5640 DQALANARIFGEEEV

-5665 DKLGSVSIKDYKRDV
+5665 DKLGSVSVKDFKRDV

-5685 ADQLALNE
+5685 ADQLALND

-5770 SKVEDEL
+5770 SKVEEEL

-5840 NERYKLVSDTIKQR
+5840 NERYKLVSDTIRQR

-5927 NEIFGTC
+5927 HEIFGTC
-5934 GEEQKALLQEKTES
+5934 GEEQKAVLQEKTES

-6068 CQRALALD
+6068 CLRALALD
-6076 EAFSQSTQIS
+6076 EAFSQSTQ
-6086 EFHDKIEPMLETLE
+6086 FHDKIEPMLETLE

-6137 PSFEALKRRGEELIG
+6137 PSFEALKRRGEELIA

-6564 NAHMELYSQF
+6564 NAHMELYSQL

-6590 MLLNRDDSGSGSK
+6590 MLLNRDDSGSSSK

-6919 LIENSRDDTT
+6919 LIDNSRDDTT

-7096 DQDAMPQNIDQV
+7096 DQDPIPQNIDQV

-7157 SLGQAAPPS
+7157 CLGQAAPPS

-7206 RLEELKEFANFDF
+7206 RLEEQLCPELKEFANFDF

-7338 KYRFGDSQQL
+7338 KYRFFLGNQFGDSQQL

-7444 TPASGAKVTPSAGS
+7444 TPASGAKTPHHFSRCYDKPWLINSKASTPLRGIDYSDFQLPSTEVTPSAGS

-7546 SRRGATKPS
+7546 SRRGAAAKPS
-7555 KIPTMSKKTPSA
+7555 KIPTMSKKTPAA

>member
-1 MGNSLGCVKEQK
+1 MPLPEGSYLPPAAFVLSHVLGIAGVLYWRSRSGADERDRVQKKTFTKWVNKHLMKVRKHINDLYEDLRDGHNLVSLLEVLSGVKLQI
-13 EKAVGKAPLSPKKR
+13 
-27 VRFKRRR
+27 
-34 RGKRRAMPEAAPQE
+34 
-48 EPPALEVAEDEEAPK
+48 EPPAQRSLRLVKAPAWCRASSEEREEEEDDDEE
-63 SKAAPRQE
+63 PREKGRMRFHRLQNVQI
-71 EGEEPSGSRDPDP
+71 
-84 AALRPGIIVQ
+84 ALDFLKQRQ
-94 VKERFQ
+94 VK
-100 GEVQKARLVLEPQR
+100 LVNIR
-114 PGVAGASREEG
+114 NDD
-125 TTVIARLL
+125 I
-133 ENPAEKDCQKA
+133 
-144 VSRLVEL
+144 
-151 QRSGS
+151 
-156 CRAVL
+156 
-161 LPLRTGT
+161 T
-168 DGRAAAGTLLSPS
+168 DGNPKLTLGLI
-181 SAASGEEPAP
+181 
-191 RREPEAGSSLDAWG
+191 
-205 KGGGSDHPSS
+205 
-215 SAAWTCSSSAAEPGT
+215 WTII
-230 VSELSTPSPMVDQ
+230 LHFQ
-243 LENPSVGRSS
+243 
-253 GLPPSGAGEGDGHGL
+253 
-268 PASHSPSSFSG
+268 
-279 SVARSSSGY
+279 
-288 GSDRPAKG
+288 
-296 TAAGGTT
+296 
-303 VSPSDGGLRLAVEGR
+303 
-318 ARRGSSG
+318 
-325 TAGAMISDI
+325 ISDI
-334 YISGELGD
+334 YISGESGD

-503 QYIHFKETEIPAKEQ
+503 QYIHFKETEIPAREE
-518 EKGQIEELYKLL
+518 EKGRIEELYKLL

-609 LESGQ
+609 LEAGQ
-614 PVQYESDVV
+614 PVQYEADVV
-623 VYLQECEGLIRQ
+623 VYLQECEVLIRQ
-635 LQVDV
+635 LQVDL

-651 EELVFR
+651 EELAFR

-677 KGHFSTLELV
+677 KGHFSTLELA
-687 PTSTLSTTHLKGES
+687 PAPTLSTTQLKGDS

-757 GTDLPSVESQ
+757 GSDLPSVETQ

-773 IHTSVED
+773 IHSSVEE
-780 LGSSVKEAR
+780 LGCSVKEAR
-789 MYEGKMSANF
+789 LYEGKMSQNF

-866 KKNYF
+866 KRNYF
-871 SELTAEL
+871 SELTMEL
-878 EEKQDIF
+878 EEKQDVF

-892 ELLSLENHPAKQTVE
+892 ELLALENHPAKQTVE
-907 AYSAAVHT
+907 AYSAAVQS

-952 NLQDSIKRKYSCD
+952 NLQDSIRRKYSCD
-965 HNTSLTRLEDLLQDS
+965 HSTSLTRLEDLLQDS

-999 RSKSIVQLRPRN
+999 RSKNIVQLRPRN
-1011 PEHALKSTIPIK
+1011 PEHLVKSTIPIK

-1134 CQQALKSLQAHYEDF
+1134 CQQALRNLQVHYEDF

-1176 HIRQLLESMEN
+1176 HIQQLLESMEN

-1199 SELKNIRLRLEEC
+1199 SELQNIRLRLEEC
-1212 EHRLVSRIQ
+1212 EQRLVSRLQ
-1221 SPSSARADGD
+1221 CPGSTRADGD
-1231 TIQENA
+1231 SIQESTV
-1237 IRIAEQERTQEDLQ
+1237 RIAEQERMQEDLQ
-1251 QLQSEL
+1251 CLRSEL
-1257 RVVSERCYSFL
+1257 RCVSERCCSFL
-1268 EKAPAGPSTPH
+1268 SKAPAGPSTPR

-1284 DLVVNKMEQ
+1284 DLVLSRMDH
-1293 THGLSSIY
+1293 THGLSSVY
-1301 LEKLKTVDVII
+1301 LDKLKTVDVII
-1312 RNTQGAESLVKG
+1312 RNTQGAESQVKG

-1336 ADLAAIQTHRTAL
+1336 ADLTAIQAHRSAL
-1349 QQWLGEV
+1349 QQWLREV
-1356 KDKGSV
+1356 KDKNSV
-1362 FSTLEEEMAKA
+1362 FSVLEEEMAKA
-1373 KEVGEQLFR
+1373 KAVGEQLYQ
-1382 LRQERSIDLERFQ
+1382 LRQERSIDLERYQ

-1407 VCTQI
+1407 ACTQI
-1412 ETRHTEL
+1412 ETRHAEL

-1429 RQCHS
+1429 RQCHG
-1434 ALIQWIEEI
+1434 ALIRWIEEI
-1443 TAQQEL
+1443 TTQQEL

-1572 KQEHVDKVKELLG
+1572 RQEHVDKVKELLG
-1585 WALGLKQ
+1585 WAVGLKQ
-1592 SVQGRTAAAGSREL
+1592 SVQGRAAAAQSREL

-1618 LNDELTAKKEQVSE
+1618 LNEELAAKKEQVSE

-1642 KHSHKLSQPEKDQ
+1642 KHNHKLSHQEKDQ
-1655 ISAQIGAL
+1655 ISAQIAAL
-1663 KETYQALC
+1663 KDTYQALC
-1671 SNSTEQLQQL
+1671 SDSTEQLQQL

-1721 QDTGL
+1721 QETGL
-1726 VLLEAQ
+1726 ALLEAQ

-1739 VPETSEKLSL
+1739 VPETNEELSL
-1749 EKALARNII
+1749 EEGLARGII
-1758 DLRAFQV
+1758 DLRTFQV

-1771 ALQQVEEVRCEGRQL
+1771 AVQQLHKVSEGRQL
-1786 LPVVAA
+1786 LPAA
-1792 IEEGRISES
+1792 AAMEEGRISES
-1801 VGLKILEAELATG
+1801 TGIKILEVELVTG
-1814 GFKFQQGR
+1814 GFKTHQGR
-1822 ISMEKALQERLLPPQ
+1822 ISMERAVQEGLLPPQ
-1837 LHSRLLSHLEGGKD
+1837 LYSRLLSHLESNKD
-1851 LIDPNTAEKISLPE
+1851 LIDPNTAEKINLCE
-1865 LLERCIVHQETGL
+1865 LVQRCILHQDTGL
-1878 RLLPVKQLAGGM
+1878 RLLPVKQLVGGM
-1890 VSLRSGREVSIFRA
+1890 VSLKSGRKVSIFRA
-1904 VQEGLMDRQVT
+1904 VQEGLIDRQVT
-1915 VRLLEGHLFAGGIV
+1915 VRLLEAQLFAGGIV
-1929 DPRTGHRLTVDQA
+1929 DPRTGHRLAVDEA
-1942 VRHSLIDQDLAC
+1942 VRHHLIDQDLAC
-1954 TLLMRQLQTGGII
+1954 TLLIRQLQTGGIV
-1967 DTSTGERL
+1967 DTVTGERL
-1975 TVDEALKK
+1975 TVDEAVRKE
-1983 GLVAPKTALL
+1983 LVAPQVALVI
-1993 ALESLCSFVGL
+1993 LESLQSFKGL
-2004 LWPETGEIIPVA
+2004 LWPETGEVVPAA
-2016 DALEQGILST
+2016 DALEQGILSA
-2026 ELIQEILSKR
+2026 ELADKILSKR
-2036 QLLQAVFVPET
+2036 QLIKAVFVPET
-2047 TEVLSWQEA
+2047 TEVLSWKKA
-2056 VEQGVL
+2056 VEHGIL
-2062 EREVV
+2062 ERGVA
-2067 KKLRSTAIPDVMAS
+2067 KKLKSMVMPDVMGS
-2081 VELAGSPSRSR
+2081 VQLARAASRSSSGGTPVG
-2092 HGQSSPGRSPTGHE
+2092 HQGQRDPV
-2106 EPLLRSDDERLMFH
+2106 LSDNERLMFH
-2120 LMTHSYINIHNGQ
+2120 LMTHSYINIHDGQ
-2133 KVLLVDAELN
+2133 KLLFVDGELSN
-2143 SLTKALTQSQE
+2143 LTKDLIRTQE
-2154 NGSCAQV
+2154 NGSRALP
-2161 LESFE
+2161 LEGSEGFE
-2166 ETEAGLESKP
+2166 ETKETAALERQP
-2176 SNGLALQQLELQFGP
+2176 CNGVAVQQLELQLAPPKEGI
-2191 SKGDREKILPPR
+2191 GEALPPR
-2203 TALENGEVVMGP
+2203 TTLENGEVVMGP
-2215 QSVLLEDAED
+2215 GRLLLDDAGVLSVEERGQVCTEQATTRSGTDAE
-2225 FLHVEE
+2225 
-2231 QEQISTEQEMTR
+2231 S
-2243 SETDT
+2243 
-2248 EFGRE
+2248 GRE
-2253 QVALPTKEEHQVK
+2253 QIAAASTEKHQVT
-2266 SLMPEPPSDLD
+2266 LPMAGRPSD
-2277 SGLIRETEEMMIEAE
+2277 SGSGFRETEEMIVEA

-2297 PAEDGMEGPEYQMRA
+2297 TVTDGVEGITDQKRA
-2312 LESGAAVVKSE
+2312 LEIGAGVKSE
-2323 ICVTVGVP
+2323 SRLVVHICESRESLEVVAGRPRDAEEPELGGEGV
-2331 ESSDRTKIMAEK
+2331 RGIH
-2343 SQSVRQPER
+2343 
-2352 EAEDVREVC
+2352 
-2361 LLKEERVEN
+2361 LLNQETLQN
-2370 GVLGAEEVVLPA
+2370 GALGGGHAVLTGTAGAEQVETC
-2382 SGEAAPAE
+2382 
-2390 RQSKDTESVLE
+2390 TENTEGILH
-2401 VEEGEQ
+2401 VEEGEG
-2407 EGVLGDESIEEPSL
+2407 EEVLGDESVGGAAVPQPPGQDEE
-2421 PAPEEQ
+2421 
-2427 EDTLEKLLA
+2427 DHLEVLHT
-2436 QLQSGGI
+2436 QLRSGGI
-2443 IHEQTGRTLLLDEA
+2443 VCEHVGSTLLLNDA
-2457 VASGVVSG
+2457 VGCGALPG
-2465 HTAVKLMERMKM
+2465 HTAVKLMEKMKM
-2477 FSGFFDSQV
+2477 FSGFFDSHTR
-2486 CEPLTTE
+2486 EPLTTK

-2504 LLQKVLAPNKA
+2504 LLQKVLNSDKA

-2526 VYSVKD
+2526 VYSIKD
-2532 AAAVGLLD
+2532 AAAIGLLD
-2540 KETAMR
+2540 KETALR
-2546 ILEGQV
+2546 LLEGQV

-2579 TSQTELVKLEKASKG
+2579 ASQKELVKLEKASKG
-2594 KATDEVTRQKLINLQ
+2594 KSTDAATRQKLLRLQ
-2609 AETSGIEDPETKQ
+2609 AETSGIVDPKSKQ
-2622 PLTVAES
+2622 PLTVAQS
-2629 VEKGLLEKEKA
+2629 VERGLLEREEA
-2640 FRLLTKQVAGG
+2640 FELLARQIAAGG
-2651 GVIHHVSGMRLS
+2651 ILHHQSGMRLS
-2663 VDNAMK
+2663 VSDAMK
-2669 HGLINAD
+2669 HHLIDGD
-2676 LCKEL
+2676 LCNEL
-2681 RKAESVVL
+2681 TKAEGVCL
-2689 QDFVHP
+2689 QECTHP
-2695 ATKEKLPL
+2695 ETKEKLPL
-2703 PQAVSLGLVSPEFQ
+2703 SQAVAAGVVSLEFQ
-2717 RTVQEI
+2717 RKVQEI
-2723 QAESGS
+2723 QAGAGS
-2729 ILDPA
+2729 VIDPT
-2734 SGQRL
+2734 SGQRM
-2739 ALCQAVQEGLVPQ
+2739 ALSRAAQEGLLPRD
-2752 QVVEKALSSSEMRE
+2752 VVEEALSSPELKH
-2766 GIVDPESCMI
+2766 GIVDPESCVVV
-2776 IPYSEFLKKCKIDI
+2776 PYAELVKKCRIDV
-2790 ESGQRYLEVHPFQ
+2790 ESGQRYLEVHPFR
-2803 AIRDEVTGTK
+2803 AMRDEASGRGLT
-2813 VPCAEA
+2813 CAEA
-2819 LRLGK
+2819 LRLGRA
-2824 VDPLPTLRL
+2824 DPLPTLRL
-2833 LQAQADSGG
+2833 LQGQADSGG
-2842 VVEGTVSKRLSL
+2842 FVEGAVSSRLSL
-2854 RAAVE
+2854 QAAL
-2859 QGMLDEAMAKVIAT
+2859 QRGLLDEGMATVIGSR
-2873 NQLRAGGIVDVP
+2873 QLRAGGIVDAS
-2885 SGKRLTVKEAV
+2885 SGKRLALEEAV
-2896 GKGLISQKLAAGL
+2896 EKGLIGQRLAAAL
-2909 RDVQITK
+2909 Q
-2916 EKVGSEVCK
+2916 EAQMSEESYGSEVLTVGK
-2925 VEKVQLLREKTEKL
+2925 PHFSQEKMEKV
-2939 SPKEEGVI
+2939 SPKEEGVV
-2947 LPVGSAKSD
+2947 LQSSATTSNGTEHRTRSK
-2956 GAEPK
+2956 
-2961 AQPEAV
+2961 AV
-2967 SFDTAPSAAAAAEK
+2967 S
-2981 SPKARTERKLKPQE
+2981 SPARGGRPKLIPPE
-2995 ASEGGVHPQDEHHH
+2995 ASEEGVREQQEMGETIPGF
-3009 LHHPQAKAEVTPEHP
+3009 P
-3024 SVLGTVSLPEET
+3024 SAL
-3036 VVAGAVEKE
+3036 
-3045 IPKGSSQV
+3045 
-3053 RAARGKELR
+3053 RAASLSVEVVMKAMGTAESSSHAAAVRGK
-3062 EELDGGTEKVE
+3062 G
-3073 RLGLKKE
+3073 
-3080 QLFLG
+3080 
-3085 TEVLHREED
+3085 
-3094 GEERRRREFVSA
+3094 
-3106 EGVVAGGEGAVVT
+3106 AGGEAALLGTGKGVRREEELHSTEGSKERRKGFVSVDGALAEGAAVA
-3119 SGQGERVASVVQET
+3119 SERGERVGSWEQGAQVTPRECVDLGKEELGPTMPRETPEADVPLKPARDKPVGRRAVGETPTLEGEGLRVQE
-3133 PAAPRESVSVSPGK
+3133 R
-3147 GPAESGEPPE
+3147 
-3157 AGVPVEPVGDELAG
+3157 
-3171 KKAVKHTERETSHPE
+3171 
-3186 RPIDQEKTSEA
+3186 TSEA
-3197 EQKPTQKQ
+3197 ELKPAQKQ
-3205 KSKKKKAKQGKI
+3205 KSKKRRTKQTGVSG
-3217 PEDSAQPE
+3217 DSTQLE
-3225 KPSAEKHLLPS
+3225 KPSVEKQSLPIPIS
-3236 LVSHEIP
+3236 KETPGKEEDFVS
-3243 KKKGEEEH
+3243 
-3251 FISRVPEPKHESS
+3251 SAPEPKPEAATKGVTAERAEDAAEQKQMESS
-3264 IQTAA
+3264 
-3269 GLARDTAKHKGGK
+3269 RDGKAKPVPGRHTAKL
-3282 GKKTIPVRD
+3282 
-3291 TEPPREDQVLPVP
+3291 TEVHVLPTPPGPREAAAVLRAVV
-3304 PKQGEAREVVKG
+3304 GEG
-3316 GIKDGHHSLVTLSLQ
+3316 SHSSAELKLEGTLSQ
-3331 ERMAQEDTKVETTQ
+3331 EGAEMETTS
-3345 DVSSTATVSQEL
+3345 DAFAAISEKSDE
-3357 PHDLIIREE
+3357 LIIREE
-3366 PTEVQETSA
+3366 PTEVQGSCTAPPELGA
-3375 VLQLGEEKQHEPRAE
+3375 DVLQQRAAAVSTGRAAVPAAPRGEAE
-3390 LRADQGGAPAPPKS
+3390 
-3404 QEETPQERTKQPGPG
+3404 QERPRQPGPG

-3437 RESTRPAQIKFS
+3437 SDTARPAQIKFS
-3449 KKMCLEHDQRLISYL
+3449 KKMCLEHDEKLISYL

-3471 MRIKRVQPVEQNLAA
+3471 MRIERVQPAEQNLDA
-3486 LHDLRQQA
+3486 LQTLLQQA
-3494 EALGAELQEL
+3494 EALGAELREL

-3512 DAVQRI
+3512 DAVKRI
-3518 VANPPEEVPEQLLKA
+3518 VANPPEEVPEQLLRA

-3548 KEVLQS
+3548 NDILQS

-3561 AAEAEKAKILT
+3561 AAETQKAEITA
-3572 HHEAL
+3572 HHETL
-3577 QGRLQELLSWVSG
+3577 QGRLQELLRWVWG
-3590 TTESLDDR
+3590 TAQALDSS
-3598 DFQQATDATSLS
+3598 DFQHTADRGSLS
-3610 LCLQHYK
+3610 RCLQRYQ
-3617 ELKQPLADTK
+3617 ELREPLADTK
-3627 AELDAA
+3627 SQLDAT
-3633 AFDIQLLISEHAQDL
+3633 AFDIQFLISEHAQDL
-3648 TPQQSRQ
+3648 SPQQSRQ
-3655 LLRLLNELQ
+3655 LLRLLHELQ
-3664 KAFRDLSERV
+3664 KAFQELAGRV
-3674 TARVEVL
+3674 TAQVEVL
-3681 QVCLQQV
+3681 QVCVQQA
-3688 EQTEQVKTLQEQ
+3688 EQTDQVKTLQEQ
-3700 QAARAR
+3700 QAARAQN
-3706 SLAELSRW
+3706 LAELSSW
-3714 LGQAEDTL
+3714 LAAAEDTL
-3722 AEQQRAEGDLPA
+3722 EEQQRAASQGDLPA

-3748 MHSRAASFAGVLKS
+3748 MHSRAASFASVLKS
-3762 TEQFL
+3762 TEEFL
-3767 EENKAKL
+3767 EENKAKM
-3774 EPGELAALQQDL
+3774 EPGELVVLQEKL

-3795 LQERTEVAQKELES
+3795 LQERTEMAQKELES
-3809 AVSAAVQQETEKVK
+3809 AVTAAVQQETEKVK
-3823 AAKELEENSNKID
+3823 AAEELQENSSKID
-3836 SLLNWVASLEQ
+3836 ALLSWVASLEQ
-3847 KGGLPEYRPHPVD
+3847 KGELPQYRPHPAER
-3860 QGTGTQAGKSP
+3860 AGKDT
-3871 GDVPDGHAVGAD
+3871 GDVPDGHLGGAA
-3883 SAAESLD
+3883 STARSLD
-3890 QQYERLKAQHQELL
+3890 EQYEGLKARHQELL
-3904 SQQQDVILATQSAQ
+3904 SQQQDVILATQAAQ
-3918 AFLDKQGHSLAEEE
+3918 AFLDRQGCSLPGGE
-3932 REQLQAQ
+3932 RAGLQGG
-3939 LAELRGQY
+3939 LAELKERY
-3947 SASLSR
+3947 AAALAR
-3953 SEARLKRVQLLR
+3953 SEERLKHVQLLR
-3965 DELQKFL
+3965 DELHKFL

-3978 QAWLEQ
+3978 EAWLQQ
-3984 AEHDLEGMYK
+3984 AEHDLEGMCK
-3994 GDGDPASLRQLLR
+3994 GDGDPASLRQLLL

-4027 MSGQKFLDGDAE
+4027 MSGQKVLDAEGAAGDAG
-4039 DAESQLLMS
+4039 SS
-4048 RSVVKSKLEDAT
+4048 GSVVRSRLEDAS
-4060 QRYTT
+4060 QRYAA
-4065 LHSKCSKLGSHLNTL
+4065 LHSKCTKLGSHLSTL

-4093 LRTWLQESEAALG
+4093 LRTWLEDSEAAVG
-4106 KLLSETVSSDLAVL
+4106 KLLSESISSDPRAL
-4120 QEQLASTKQLQGD
+4120 QEQLASAGQLQGN

-4139 PVEKLQKGARTL
+4139 PVEKLQKAARYL
-4151 LDIQGEPAPDHGHI
+4151 LEVQGEPAPDHGHI

-4179 SQQMSERSDLLQKSI
+4179 SQQMAERSDLLQKSI

-4207 LQSVAE
+4207 LLSVAD
-4213 IEKNL
+4213 IERSL
-4218 EKDQPAVL
+4218 SAEQPSTL
-4226 SSASIQD
+4226 SSAAVQD
-4233 SLATSVKLK
+4233 SLATSAKLK

-4247 QKSCLEATREMVTRF
+4247 QRSCLEATREMVTRF
-4262 TEAADSP
+4262 AETADGGTAAALQGKLAEAA
-4269 TASALQDKLAQV
+4269 
-4281 TEHFGRLC
+4281 ERFGRLC
-4289 QQQQEREDALKGLLP
+4289 QQQQEKEEVLKGLLP
-4304 KVEQYEQLWEKL
+4304 KVEQYEQLSEKL

-4322 RTRTLAS
+4322 RARVLAS
-4329 GNQPDRDIAHFSQ
+4329 GNQPERDIARFSQ
-4342 HIQELN
+4342 HLQELN
-4348 SEMRQHQE
+4348 VEMGQHQE
-4356 DLATLEQ
+4356 DLAALEQ
-4363 LAEELSSC
+4363 LAVELGAC
-4371 GFAPS
+4371 GFMPGTAA
-4376 TFQQQEKLQSLKKD
+4376 QQEKLQSLKEE
-4390 FLQLQKVAKDREKDA
+4390 FLQLQKVAKERERDA
-4405 SSCQEQLDEFRNLVG
+4405 SSCQEQLDEFRRLV
-4420 AVRKWLRESEGK
+4420 AALRRWLKDSEGK
-4432 IPPAESSLGTQE
+4432 VPPADTSLGTQE
-4444 LQQRRQQ
+4444 LQRRGQQ
-4451 IQDLLEE
+4451 VQELLEE
-4458 WKGKGPQVEEIGRR
+4458 WSGKGPQVEELSHR

-4477 NLIVEITAPNTP
+4477 NLIVEITAPDSQA
-4489 PKAGATLPTPGGSGG
+4489 KAGSVLPAVGGPLG
-4504 SVNGY
+4504 SVNGF

-4523 DVRRRYQALGAAL
+4523 DVSRQYEGLGAVL
-4536 RERQQQLSAML
+4536 RERRQQLSAVL
-4547 DTMQEV
+4547 QRVQAV
-4553 QEEASSVLKWLES
+4553 QEEAGAVLQWLES
-4566 KERTLSE
+4566 KERALSE
-4573 LEASSSPTKTET
+4573 LEASTSPTRTET

-4600 EQNSGKIQKVKE
+4600 EQNSGRIQKVKE

-4629 WKKMQ
+4629 WTKMQ
-4634 EDLNCRWERASQAT
+4634 EELNCRWERASQAT
-4648 AARQQ
+4648 AERQQ
-4653 KLEESATQL
+4653 KLEESANQL
-4662 ATFQAAEAQLRPW
+4662 ASFQAAEAQLRPW

-4687 PLSIDPNMLSAQKQ
+4687 PLSIDPNMLNAQKQ

-4727 LTGPGDVSPSTSQV
+4727 LTGPGDVSPSTNQV
-4741 QDELQGVNQKWSEL
+4741 REELQGVNQKWSEL

-4820 LEQLEEEISEAQTLC
+4820 LEQLEEEIAEAQTLC
-4835 DDLSVLIGEQ
+4835 DDLSILIGEQ

-4895 WLDDKRCQ
+4895 WLDDKLCQ
-4903 QAQSQPISAK
+4903 QARSQPISAR

-4940 IVAEGESLLLSVQP
+4940 IVAEGESLLLSIQP

-4978 AADRHSKLKDC
+4978 AADRHSRLKDC
-4989 LQKAQKYQR
+4989 LQKAHKYQR
-4998 HVDDLLPWVEDCKA
+4998 HAEDLLPWVEDCKA
-5012 RMAELEVTLD
+5012 KMSELEVTLD
-5022 PVQLEATLLRSKAML
+5022 PVQLEAALLRSRALL
-5037 SDVEKRRSLLEMLNS
+5037 SDVEKRRLLLEMLNS
-5052 AADILTDA
+5052 AADILIDA
-5060 SQMDEDDIRDEKA
+5060 SQADEDDVRDEKA
-5073 DVNQKM
+5073 AINQRM

-5084 ELQTKTGSIEEM
+5084 ELQAKTGSIDEM
-5096 SQRLK
+5096 SQRLR
-5101 EFQESFKNIE
+5101 EFQESFKNVE
-5111 KKLEGAKHQLEIYD
+5111 KKLEGAKHQLEIFE

-5134 KNLEKLRAQ
+5134 KNLEKLRVQ

-5149 LEPQVDY
+5149 LEPQVHY
-5156 LKNLTQGLVEDAPDG
+5156 LKHFTRGLVEDAPAG
-5171 SDCSQLLSQAE
+5171 SDCSQLLGQAE
-5182 VAQQDFKAVKQK
+5182 VAQEEFEAVRQK
-5194 VNDCCALMENKLEGI
+5194 VNECCVVMENKLEGI
-5209 GQFNGRVREM
+5209 GQFTGRVREM

-5231 SMGPIGRDSD
+5231 GMGPTGRDAD
-5241 SLQSQAEDVRAF
+5241 SLQSQAEDVRTF
-5253 LGKLHRLKG
+5253 LGKLQGLKA
-5262 DIECSESECKKMLED
+5262 DIEASESECKKMLED
-5277 EGSPDLVG
+5277 EGSPDLLG
-5285 LKRELETLSKQCSK
+5285 LKRELETLNKQCGK
-5299 LTERGRNRQEQVETT
+5299 LTERGRSRQEQVETT
-5314 LSRVEDFYSRLKE
+5314 LARVEDFYSRLKE
-5327 LSHMTAAAEENE
+5327 LTHMTTAAEESE

-5344 VGTEVETINQQLA
+5344 VGTEVETISQQLA
-5357 DFKQFQKEQ
+5357 DFKLFQKEQ

-5407 WNTLNKKVAQRVAQ
+5407 WNTLNKKVAQRIAQ
-5421 LQEALLHC
+5421 LQEALLRC

-5497 AEPADRD
+5497 AEPADRE
-5504 KIVGQLESLARRWE
+5504 KITGQLQSLESRWAA
-5518 GLLGRAAARQKQ
+5518 LLRRAAGRQKQ

-5567 QTAKIQQQISRH
+5567 QTAKIQQQIGRH
-5579 KALEEEIES
+5579 KALEEEIEG
-5588 HAADVSRALGVGQSL
+5588 HAAGVAQAVRVGQGL
-5603 SSLSCAAEQRLLAE
+5603 SALSCAAEQRLLAE
-5617 KLEALQS
+5617 KLDSLRG
-5624 RYGEVQE
+5624 RYGEVRE
-5631 RCGRKAALL
+5631 RCCRKAALL
-5640 DQALANARLFGEEEV
+5640 EQALSNARLFGEEEV

-5665 DKLGSVSIKDYKRDV
+5665 DKLGSVSVKDYKRDV

-5757 KFQSTHEELTGWM
+5757 KFQSTHEELSTWM

-5777 ASSGAQSPA
+5777 ASSGGQSPA
-5786 GEQIP
+5786 SEQIP

-5804 MEHRLVLD
+5804 MEQRLVLD

-5840 NERYKLVSDTIKQR
+5840 NERYKMVSDTVRQR

-5880 ETKRKLMALGPI
+5880 ETKRKLTALGAI

-5934 GEEQKALLQEKTES
+5934 GEEQRAVLQEKTES

-5981 EELNPWI
+5981 EELSPWI

-6005 EQLKQQQDDMRQ
+6005 EQLKQQQEDMRQ

-6040 DLNPEEGEMVQEKYS
+6040 DLNPEEGEMVQKKYS
-6055 RAEALYAKIKEEV
+6055 TAEAMYARIKEEV

-6076 EAFSQSTQIS
+6076 EAVSQSTQ
-6086 EFHDKIEPMLETLE
+6086 FHDKIEPMLETLE
-6100 SLSSRLRLPPLI
+6100 TLSSRLRMPPLI

-6137 PSFEALKRRGEELIG
+6137 PSFEALKRRGEELVG

-6179 IKARTEERE
+6179 IKARAEERE

-6302 AMQSAVQYQDTLQAM
+6302 AMQAAVQYQDTLQAM

-6331 SPVGTDLST
+6331 SPVGTDLNT

-6442 PINGDPKVIEV
+6442 PISGDPKVIEV

-6464 VLAHQATVETVNKA
+6464 VLAHQATVETVNRA

-6493 LRNRLEKLNSCW
+6493 LRNRLERLNTCW
-6505 ESVLQKTEEREQQL
+6505 EAVLQKTEEREQQL

-6564 NAHMELYSQF
+6564 NAHMELYGQL
-6574 KAKED
+6574 KAQED

-6647 NWLTLAEQSLNIAPP
+6647 NWLTLAEQSLNIVPP
-6662 PSLILAAVLAQIDEH
+6662 PSLILNAVLAQIDEH
-6677 KVFANEVN
+6677 KGFANEVN

-6946 KLSVSKQTRLEQ
+6946 KLSVSKQSRLEQ

-6997 QALIDAHKEFMKK
+6997 QSLIDVHKEFMKK
-7010 VEEKRVDVNA
+7010 VEEKRVDVNT
-7020 AVGMGEVILGACHPD
+7020 AVGMGEVILAACHPD

-7060 HQQRLESALSEL
+7060 HQQRLEAALSEL

-7096 DQDAMPQNIDQV
+7096 DQEPTPQNIDQV
-7108 KALISEHQSF
+7108 KALITEHQSF

-7146 PFIDKSRSNRK
+7146 ALIEKSRSSRK
-7157 SLGQAAPPS
+7157 SLTQAAPPS

-7338 KYRFGDSQQL
+7338 KYRFFLGNQFGDSQQL

-7444 TPASGAKVTPSAGS
+7444 APAGGAKTPHHFSRCYDKPWLINSKAGTPLRGSDSPDLHLPSSEVTPAGS

-7470 SLAGDT
+7470 SLVGDT

-7483 STGAKTTRADPK
+7483 SSGAKSSRADPK
-7495 KAASRPTSRAGSRT
+7495 KAASRPTSRAGSRA

-7536 SESSAAGGQG
+7536 SESSVAG
-7546 SRRGATKPS
+7546 SRRGAKPS
-7555 KIPTMSKKTPSA
+7555 KIPTMSKKTTTA
-7567 TPKTPG
+7567 TPKAPG